1 LKIGTNITATIAANS
16 LARNERAVA
25 QSMQRLS
32 TGVKI
37 NSAADDA
44 AGLAMVDRM
53 TAQSKGLSQAA
64 QNANDAI
71 GMIQTA
77 DGAIGGVAEML
88 QRMRELSVQA
98 VSDTN
103 TARDRQALD
112 LEYQALKSEITRV
125 FNQTQWN
132 GQNLLDGSHFGA
144 TTSFQVGA
152 NVSQT
157 IDMSM
162 GAFSTATLGRTT
174 NYGSHLSV
182 APASVEVS
190 QPTSSYVTTN
200 DTTGSWTQ
208 RGADID
214 GEAAGDESGW
224 STVMSNDGNTITIS
238 APRNDGAGTDSGHI
252 RVFDWN
258 GSAWVQRGPDIDG
271 ESKTFT
277 NGDFSSSSVSV
288 NGNVASIDGWDIH
301 LEQVKLGSLG
311 ASGPSTVAGYATPSD
326 STPAPTNGGRTSQGD
341 QNAPRWA
348 SYNYSADGNSL
359 RLYSNMTTASGGDVV
374 HGPYVVSKEPVYVAA
389 GSDLTFNWRAQGGSD
404 AFDVYAYALNTDTGE
419 TINLLNQTGS
429 GRGDSGWQ
437 TVNVDI
443 PTTGNYKF
451 VFVSGTFDETFGL
464 AAGASLYIDNVS
476 VGAADGALSYSQL
489 LANLTEAGSLTS
501 IAMSEDGNTV
511 SIADF
516 GAEST
521 AGQVRVYD
529 WNGSA
534 WIQKGTDL
542 VGEAPGDAVS
552 SISMSSDG
560 NTIVVGAS
568 YNDGNGTDAGHA
580 RVYDWNGSAWIQ
592 RGMDIDGQSPADYS
606 GRSVSISDDGNTM
619 ILSSP
624 GNNSNG
630 NDSGYVR
637 VFAWSGTAWTAMGYP
652 IVGELAEDR
661 VNNVSI
667 STDGKTI
674 ALGAAGNDGNGTDS
688 GHVRIYNWNGTAWIQ
703 RGADING
710 EAAADMSGYAVA
722 LSDAGDT
729 VAIGAP
735 GNDGNGSDSGHVRL
749 YDWDGSAWV
758 QRGGDINGEA
768 NNDRSGSSLSI
779 NSIGST
785 VIIGAPNNDGNGG
798 DSGHSRVY
806 NWPTTTTL
814 VHTTGIDALD
824 FNNRDLVEGDRIT
837 LTIAGGTQI
846 QGVVGAEGLDALLT
860 EMATQIAAQTNLF
873 TEAVAASGVL
883 TVSGLADGSSP
894 ASIIVTLEQ
903 FEALVTTA
911 ITTSSKATVSLQ
923 VIDNALTQMNLQR
936 ATYGATMNRL
946 EYAIDNLSDMLTNTQ
961 SSRSRIEDA
970 DYAKES
976 AELARTQII
985 QQAATAMV
993 AQANQ
998 QAKIVMDILN
1008 WNK

>member
-1 LKIGTNITATIAANS
+1 
-16 LARNERAVA
+16 
-25 QSMQRLS
+25 
-32 TGVKI
+32 
-37 NSAADDA
+37 
-44 AGLAMVDRM
+44 
-53 TAQSKGLSQAA
+53 
-64 QNANDAI
+64 
-71 GMIQTA
+71 
-77 DGAIGGVAEML
+77 
-88 QRMRELSVQA
+88 
-98 VSDTN
+98 
-103 TARDRQALD
+103 LD
-112 LEYQALKSEITRV
+112 LEYQALKSEVTRI
-125 FNQTQWN
+125 FSQTQWN
-132 GQNLLDGSHFGA
+132 GENLLDGSHFGA

-157 IDMSM
+157 IEMSL

-174 NYGSHLSV
+174 NYGSHLSA

-238 APRNDGAGTDSGHI
+238 APRNDGAGADSGHI
-252 RVFDWN
+252 RIFDWS
-258 GSAWVQRGPDIDG
+258 GSSWVQRGLDIDG
-271 ESKTFT
+271 EAKTFT

-311 ASGPSTVAGYATPSD
+311 ATGPSTVAGYATPSD
-326 STPAPTNGGRTSQGD
+326 STPNPTYGARISRGD
-341 QNAPRWA
+341 QNAPNSA
-348 SYNYSADGNSL
+348 SYNYSVNGSTL
-359 RLYSNMTTASGGDVV
+359 QMYSSTRVYGGDVL

-389 GSDLTFNWRAQGGSD
+389 GSDLSFEWRAQGGSD

-429 GRGDSGWQ
+429 GTNDSGWQ

-451 VFVSGTFDETFGL
+451 VFVSGTFDETFGTV
-464 AAGASLYIDNVS
+464 AGASLYIDNVN
-476 VGAADGALSYSQL
+476 VGAAPGALSYSQL
-489 LANLTEAGSLTS
+489 LANLTEAGALTS

-521 AGQVRVYD
+521 AGQVRVYSWD
-529 WNGSA
+529 GSA
-534 WIQKGTDL
+534 WIQKGADL

-552 SISMSSDG
+552 SISMSGDG
-560 NTIVVGAS
+560 DTIVMGAS

-580 RVYDWNGSAWIQ
+580 RVYDWNGSSWVQ
-592 RGMDIDGQSPADYS
+592 RSNDIDGQSAADYS
-606 GRSVSISDDGNTM
+606 GQSVSISDDGNTM
-619 ILSSP
+619 ALSSP

-630 NDSGYVR
+630 NDSGHVR
-637 VFAWSGTAWTAMGYP
+637 IFTWSGTAWIAVGNP
-652 IVGELAEDR
+652 IVGESAEDQI
-661 VNNVSI
+661 NNVSI
-667 STDGKTI
+667 STDGETI
-674 ALGAAGNDGNGTDS
+674 AVGATGNDGNGADS
-688 GHVRIYNWNGTAWIQ
+688 GHVRVYNWNGTAWTQI
-703 RGADING
+703 GDDING
-710 EAAADMSGYAVA
+710 EAAGDMSGYSVA

-735 GNDGNGSDSGHVRL
+735 ANDGSGSNAGHVRL
-749 YDWDGSAWV
+749 YDWNGTAWV
-758 QRGGDINGEA
+758 QRGADLDGEA
-768 NNDRSGSSLSI
+768 IDDRSGSSVSI

-785 VIIGAPNNDGNGG
+785 VVVGAPNNDGNGA
-798 DSGHSRVY
+798 DSGHSKVY
-806 NWPTTTTL
+806 DWPTTTAL
-814 VHTTGIDALD
+814 VHTAGVDVID

-837 LTIAGGTQI
+837 LTIAGGTEI
-846 QGVVGAEGLDALLT
+846 QGVIGTDGLDALLT
-860 EMATQIAAQTNLF
+860 DMATQIAAQTGLF
-873 TEAVAASGVL
+873 TAASAASGVL
-883 TVSGLADGSSP
+883 TISGLLDGSSP
-894 ASIIVTLEQ
+894 ASIAVSLEQ
-903 FEALVTTA
+903 FEAVVTTA
-911 ITTSSKATVSLQ
+911 INTSSQATISLQ
-923 VIDNALTQMNLQR
+923 VIDSALTQMNLQR
-936 ATYGATMNRL
+936 STYGATMNRL
-946 EYAIDNLSDMLTNTQ
+946 EYAIDNLSDMFTNTQ

-998 QAKIVMDILN
+998 QTKIVMDILN
-1008 WNK
+1008 WDK

>member
-1 LKIGTNITATIAANS
+1 MKIGTNITATIAATS
-16 LARNERAVA
+16 LAKNERAMA

-53 TAQSKGLSQAA
+53 TAQSKGLSQAV

-77 DGAIGGVAEML
+77 DGAISGVTDML

-103 TARDRQALD
+103 TASDRQALD
-112 LEYQALKSEITRV
+112 LEYQALKSEVTRI
-125 FNQTQWN
+125 FSQTQWN
-132 GQNLLDGSHFGA
+132 GENLLDGSHFGA

-157 IDMSM
+157 IEMSL

-174 NYGSHLSV
+174 NYGSHLSA

-238 APRNDGAGTDSGHI
+238 APRNDGAGADSGHI
-252 RVFDWN
+252 RIFDWS
-258 GSAWVQRGPDIDG
+258 GSSWVQRGLDIDG
-271 ESKTFT
+271 EAKTFT

-311 ASGPSTVAGYATPSD
+311 ATGPSTVAGYATPSD
-326 STPAPTNGGRTSQGD
+326 STPNPTYGARISRGD
-341 QNAPRWA
+341 QNAPNSA
-348 SYNYSADGNSL
+348 SYNYSVNGSTL
-359 RLYSNMTTASGGDVV
+359 QMYSSTSVYGGDVL

-389 GSDLTFNWRAQGGSD
+389 GSDLSFDWRAQGGSD

-429 GRGDSGWQ
+429 GTNDSGWQ

-451 VFVSGTFDETFGL
+451 VFVSGTFDETFGTV
-464 AAGASLYIDNVS
+464 AGASLYIDNVS
-476 VGAADGALSYSQL
+476 VGAAPGALSYSQL
-489 LANLTEAGSLTS
+489 LANLTEAGALTS

-521 AGQVRVYD
+521 AGQVRVYSWD
-529 WNGSA
+529 GSA
-534 WIQKGTDL
+534 WIQKGADL

-552 SISMSSDG
+552 SISMSGDG
-560 NTIVVGAS
+560 DTIVMGAS

-580 RVYDWNGSAWIQ
+580 RVYDWNGSSWVQ
-592 RGMDIDGQSPADYS
+592 RSNDIDGQSAADYS
-606 GRSVSISDDGNTM
+606 GQSVSISDDGNTM
-619 ILSSP
+619 ALSSP

-630 NDSGYVR
+630 NDSGHVR
-637 VFAWSGTAWTAMGYP
+637 IFTWSGTAWIAVGNP
-652 IVGELAEDR
+652 IVGESAEDQI
-661 VNNVSI
+661 NNVSI
-667 STDGKTI
+667 STDGETI
-674 ALGAAGNDGNGTDS
+674 AVGATGNDGNGADS
-688 GHVRIYNWNGTAWIQ
+688 GHVRVYNWNGTAWTQI
-703 RGADING
+703 GDDING
-710 EAAADMSGYAVA
+710 EAAGDMSGYSVA

-735 GNDGNGSDSGHVRL
+735 ANDGSGSNAGHVRL
-749 YDWDGSAWV
+749 YDWNGTAWV
-758 QRGGDINGEA
+758 QRGADLDGEA
-768 NNDRSGSSLSI
+768 IDDRSGSSVSI

-785 VIIGAPNNDGNGG
+785 VVVGAPNNDGNGA
-798 DSGHSRVY
+798 DSGHSKVY
-806 NWPTTTTL
+806 DWPTTTAL
-814 VHTTGIDALD
+814 VHTAGVDVID

-837 LTIAGGTQI
+837 LTIAGGTEI
-846 QGVVGAEGLDALLT
+846 QGVIGTDGLDALLT
-860 EMATQIAAQTNLF
+860 DMATQIAAQTGLF
-873 TEAVAASGVL
+873 TAASAASGVL
-883 TVSGLADGSSP
+883 TISGLLDGSSP
-894 ASIIVTLEQ
+894 ASIAVSLEQ
-903 FEALVTTA
+903 FEAVVTTA
-911 ITTSSKATVSLQ
+911 INTSSQATISLQ

-936 ATYGATMNRL
+936 STYGATMNRL
-946 EYAIDNLSDMLTNTQ
+946 EYAIDNLSDMFTNTQ

-998 QAKIVMDILN
+998 QTKIVMDILN
-1008 WNK
+1008 WDK

>member
-1 LKIGTNITATIAANS
+1 LKIGTNITATIAATS
-16 LARNERAVA
+16 LAKNERAMA

-53 TAQSKGLSQAA
+53 TAQSKGLSQAV

-77 DGAIGGVAEML
+77 DGAISGVTDML

-103 TARDRQALD
+103 TASDRQALD
-112 LEYQALKSEITRV
+112 LEYQALKSEVTRI
-125 FNQTQWN
+125 FSQTQWN
-132 GQNLLDGSHFGA
+132 GENLLDGSHFGA

-157 IDMSM
+157 IEMSL

-174 NYGSHLSV
+174 NYGSHLSA

-238 APRNDGAGTDSGHI
+238 APRNDGAGADSGHI
-252 RVFDWN
+252 RIFDWS
-258 GSAWVQRGPDIDG
+258 GSSWVQRGLDIDG
-271 ESKTFT
+271 EAKTFT

-311 ASGPSTVAGYATPSD
+311 ATGPSTVAGYATPSD
-326 STPAPTNGGRTSQGD
+326 STPNPTYGARISRGD
-341 QNAPRWA
+341 QNAPNSA
-348 SYNYSADGNSL
+348 SYNYSVNGSTL
-359 RLYSNMTTASGGDVV
+359 QMYSSTRVYGGDVL

-389 GSDLTFNWRAQGGSD
+389 GSDLSFEWRAQGGSD

-429 GRGDSGWQ
+429 GTNDSGWQ

-451 VFVSGTFDETFGL
+451 VFVSGTFDETFGTV
-464 AAGASLYIDNVS
+464 AGASLYIDNVN
-476 VGAADGALSYSQL
+476 VGAAPGALSYSQL
-489 LANLTEAGSLTS
+489 LANLTEAGALTS

-521 AGQVRVYD
+521 AGQVRVYSWD
-529 WNGSA
+529 GSA
-534 WIQKGTDL
+534 WIQKGADL

-552 SISMSSDG
+552 SISMSGDG
-560 NTIVVGAS
+560 DTIVMGAS

-580 RVYDWNGSAWIQ
+580 RVYDWNGSSWVQ
-592 RGMDIDGQSPADYS
+592 RSNDIDGQSAADYS
-606 GRSVSISDDGNTM
+606 GQSVSISDDGNTM
-619 ILSSP
+619 ALSSP

-630 NDSGYVR
+630 NDSGHVR
-637 VFAWSGTAWTAMGYP
+637 IFTWSGTAWIAVGNP
-652 IVGELAEDR
+652 IVGESAEDQI
-661 VNNVSI
+661 NNVSI
-667 STDGKTI
+667 STDGETI
-674 ALGAAGNDGNGTDS
+674 AVGATGNDGNGADS
-688 GHVRIYNWNGTAWIQ
+688 GHVRVYNWNGTAWTQI
-703 RGADING
+703 GDDING
-710 EAAADMSGYAVA
+710 EAAGDMSGYSVA

-735 GNDGNGSDSGHVRL
+735 ANDGSGSNAGHVRL
-749 YDWDGSAWV
+749 YDWNGTAWV
-758 QRGGDINGEA
+758 QRGADLDGEA
-768 NNDRSGSSLSI
+768 IDDRSGSSVSI

-785 VIIGAPNNDGNGG
+785 VVVGAPNNDGNGA
-798 DSGHSRVY
+798 DSGHSKVY
-806 NWPTTTTL
+806 DWPTTTAL
-814 VHTTGIDALD
+814 VHTAGVDVID

-837 LTIAGGTQI
+837 LTIAGGTEI
-846 QGVVGAEGLDALLT
+846 QGVIGTDGLDALLT
-860 EMATQIAAQTNLF
+860 DMATQIAAQTGLF
-873 TEAVAASGVL
+873 TAASAASGVL
-883 TVSGLADGSSP
+883 TISGLLDGSSP
-894 ASIIVTLEQ
+894 ASIAVSLEQ
-903 FEALVTTA
+903 FEAVVTTA
-911 ITTSSKATVSLQ
+911 INTSSQATISLQ

-936 ATYGATMNRL
+936 STYGATMNRL
-946 EYAIDNLSDMLTNTQ
+946 EYAIDNLSDMFTNTQ

-998 QAKIVMDILN
+998 QTKIVMDILN
-1008 WNK
+1008 WDK

>member
-1 LKIGTNITATIAANS
+1 M
-16 LARNERAVA
+16 A

-53 TAQSKGLSQAA
+53 TAQSKGLSQAV

-77 DGAIGGVAEML
+77 DGAISGVTEML

-98 VSDTN
+98 VGDTN
-103 TARDRQALD
+103 TAKDRQALD
-112 LEYQALKSEITRV
+112 LEYQALKSELSRV
-125 FNQTQWN
+125 FSHTQWN
-132 GQNLLDGSHFGA
+132 GENLLDGSHFGA

-152 NVSQT
+152 NLSQT
-157 IDMSM
+157 IDMSL

-174 NYGSHLSV
+174 NYGSHLSA

-200 DTTGSWTQ
+200 DTTGTWTQ
-208 RGADID
+208 RGTDID
-214 GEAAGDESGW
+214 GEATGDESGW
-224 STVMSNDGNTITIS
+224 STVMSNDGNTVTIS
-238 APRNDGAGTDSGHI
+238 APRNDGAGADSGHVRI
-252 RVFDWN
+252 FDWN
-258 GSAWVQRGPDIDG
+258 GSAWVQRGLDIDG
-271 ESKTFT
+271 EAKTFT

-311 ASGPSTVAGYATPSD
+311 ATGPSTVAGYATPSD
-326 STPAPTNGGRTSQGD
+326 STPTPTNGGRTSRGD
-341 QNAPRWA
+341 QNAPRSA
-348 SYNYSADGNSL
+348 SYNYSVDGSSL
-359 RLYSNMTTASGGDVV
+359 RMYSNMTTASGGDVV

-389 GSDLTFNWRAQGGSD
+389 GSDLSFEWRAQGGSD

-429 GRGDSGWQ
+429 GRNDSGWQ
-437 TVNVDI
+437 TVNVEI

-464 AAGASLYIDNVS
+464 AAGASLYIDNVN
-476 VGAADGALSYSQL
+476 VGAAPGALSYSQL

-501 IAMSEDGNTV
+501 IAMSEDGDTV

-521 AGQVRVYD
+521 AGQVRVYSWD
-529 WNGSA
+529 GSA
-534 WIQKGTDL
+534 WVQKGADL

-560 NTIVVGAS
+560 DTIVVGAS

-592 RGMDIDGQSPADYS
+592 RSNDLDGESSTDYS
-606 GRSVSISDDGNTM
+606 GQSVSISADGNTLA
-619 ILSSP
+619 LSSP

-637 VFAWSGTAWTAMGYP
+637 IYTWSGTSWTAVGNP
-652 IVGELAEDR
+652 IIGESAEDKF
-661 VNNVSI
+661 NKVSI
-667 STDGKTI
+667 STDGKTV
-674 ALGAAGNDGNGTDS
+674 AVGATGNDGNGADS
-688 GHVRIYNWNGTAWIQ
+688 GHVRVYSWNGTAWIQ
-703 RGADING
+703 LGADING
-710 EAAADMSGYAVA
+710 EAAGDISGYSVA

-735 GNDGNGSDSGHVRL
+735 ENDGNGSNAGHVRL
-749 YDWDGSAWV
+749 YDWNGSAWV
-758 QRGGDINGEA
+758 QRGADLDGEA
-768 NNDRSGSSLSI
+768 SDDRSGSSVSI
-779 NSIGST
+779 NSIGSS
-785 VIIGAPNNDGNGG
+785 VVVGAPKNDGNGA

-806 NWPTTTTL
+806 DWPTTTAL
-814 VHTTGIDALD
+814 VHTAGVDAID

-837 LTIAGGTQI
+837 LTIAGGTEV
-846 QGVVGAEGLDALLT
+846 QGVIGTDGLDALLT
-860 EMATQIAAQTNLF
+860 EMATQIAAQTSLF
-873 TEAVAASGVL
+873 TAASAASGVL
-883 TVSGLADGSSP
+883 TISGLLDGSSP
-894 ASIIVTLEQ
+894 AAITVSLEQ
-903 FEALVTTA
+903 FEAVVTTA
-911 ITTSSKATVSLQ
+911 INTSTEATVSLQ
-923 VIDNALTQMNLQR
+923 VIDNALVQINQQR
-936 ATYGATMNRL
+936 ATYGAVMNRL
-946 EYAIDNLSDMLTNTQ
+946 EYAIDNLSDMAASTQ
-961 SSRSRIEDA
+961 ASRSRIEDA

-1008 WNK
+1008 WDK

>member
-1 LKIGTNITATIAANS
+1 MKIGTNITATIAATS
-16 LARNERAVA
+16 LAKNERAMA

-53 TAQSKGLSQAA
+53 TAQSKGLSQAV

-77 DGAIGGVAEML
+77 DGPISGVTDML

-103 TARDRQALD
+103 TASDRQALD
-112 LEYQALKSEITRV
+112 LEYQALKSELTRI
-125 FNQTQWN
+125 FSQTQWN
-132 GQNLLDGSHFGA
+132 GENLLDGSHFGA

-157 IDMSM
+157 IEMSL

-174 NYGSHLSV
+174 NYGSHLSA

-238 APRNDGAGTDSGHI
+238 APRNDGAGADSGHI
-252 RVFDWN
+252 RIFDWS
-258 GSAWVQRGPDIDG
+258 GSSWVQRGLDIDG
-271 ESKTFT
+271 EAKTFT

-311 ASGPSTVAGYATPSD
+311 ATGPSTVAGYATPSD
-326 STPAPTNGGRTSQGD
+326 STPNPTYGARISRGD
-341 QNAPRWA
+341 QNAPNSA
-348 SYNYSADGNSL
+348 SYNYSVNGSTL
-359 RLYSNMTTASGGDVV
+359 QMYSSTRVYGGDVL

-389 GSDLTFNWRAQGGSD
+389 GSDLSFEWRAQGGSD

-429 GRGDSGWQ
+429 GTNDSGWQ

-451 VFVSGTFDETFGL
+451 VFVSGTFDETFGT
-464 AAGASLYIDNVS
+464 AAGASLYIDNVN
-476 VGAADGALSYSQL
+476 VGAAPGALSYSQL
-489 LANLTEAGSLTS
+489 LANLTEAGALTS

-521 AGQVRVYD
+521 AGQVRVYSWD
-529 WNGSA
+529 GSA
-534 WIQKGTDL
+534 WIQKGADL

-552 SISMSSDG
+552 SISMSGDG
-560 NTIVVGAS
+560 DTIVVGAS

-580 RVYDWNGSAWIQ
+580 RVYDWNGSSWVQ
-592 RGMDIDGQSPADYS
+592 RSNDIDGQSAADYS
-606 GRSVSISDDGNTM
+606 GQSVSISDDGNTM
-619 ILSSP
+619 ALSSP

-630 NDSGYVR
+630 NDSGHVR
-637 VFAWSGTAWTAMGYP
+637 IFTWSGTAWIAVGNP
-652 IVGELAEDR
+652 IVGESAEDQI
-661 VNNVSI
+661 NNVSI
-667 STDGKTI
+667 STDGETI
-674 ALGAAGNDGNGTDS
+674 AVGATGNDGNGADS
-688 GHVRIYNWNGTAWIQ
+688 GHVRVYNWNGTAWTQI
-703 RGADING
+703 GDDING
-710 EAAADMSGYAVA
+710 EAAGDMSGYSVA

-735 GNDGNGSDSGHVRL
+735 ANDGSGSNAGHVRL
-749 YDWDGSAWV
+749 YDWNGTAWV
-758 QRGGDINGEA
+758 QRGADLDGEA
-768 NNDRSGSSLSI
+768 IDDRSGSSVSI

-785 VIIGAPNNDGNGG
+785 VVVGAPNNDGNGA
-798 DSGHSRVY
+798 DSGHSKVY
-806 NWPTTTTL
+806 DWPTTTAL
-814 VHTTGIDALD
+814 VHTAGVDVID

-837 LTIAGGTQI
+837 LTIAGGTEI
-846 QGVVGAEGLDALLT
+846 QGVIGTDGLDALLT
-860 EMATQIAAQTNLF
+860 DMATQIAAQTGLF
-873 TEAVAASGVL
+873 TAASAASGVL
-883 TVSGLADGSSP
+883 TISGLLDGSSP
-894 ASIIVTLEQ
+894 ASIAVSLEQ
-903 FEALVTTA
+903 FEAVVTTA
-911 ITTSSKATVSLQ
+911 INTSSQATISLQ

-936 ATYGATMNRL
+936 STYGATMNRL
-946 EYAIDNLSDMLTNTQ
+946 EYAIDNLSDMFTNTQ

-998 QAKIVMDILN
+998 QTKIVMDILN
-1008 WNK
+1008 WDK

>member
-1 LKIGTNITATIAANS
+1 MKIGTNITATIAATS
-16 LARNERAVA
+16 LAKNERAMA

-53 TAQSKGLSQAA
+53 TAQSKGLSQAV

-77 DGAIGGVAEML
+77 DGAISGVTDML

-103 TARDRQALD
+103 TASDRQALD
-112 LEYQALKSEITRV
+112 LEYQALKSEVTRI
-125 FNQTQWN
+125 FSQTQWN
-132 GQNLLDGSHFGA
+132 GENLLDGSHFGA

-157 IDMSM
+157 IEMSL

-174 NYGSHLSV
+174 NYGSHLSA

-238 APRNDGAGTDSGHI
+238 APRNDGAGADSGHI
-252 RVFDWN
+252 RIFDWS
-258 GSAWVQRGPDIDG
+258 GSSWVQRGLDIDG
-271 ESKTFT
+271 EAKTFT

-311 ASGPSTVAGYATPSD
+311 ATGPSTVAGYATPSD
-326 STPAPTNGGRTSQGD
+326 STPNPTYGARISRGD
-341 QNAPRWA
+341 QNAPNSA
-348 SYNYSADGNSL
+348 SYNYSVNGSTL
-359 RLYSNMTTASGGDVV
+359 QMYSSTRVYGGDVL

-389 GSDLTFNWRAQGGSD
+389 GSDLSFEWRAQGGSD
-404 AFDVYAYALNTDTGE
+404 AFDVYAYALNADTGE

-429 GRGDSGWQ
+429 GTNDSGWQ

-451 VFVSGTFDETFGL
+451 VFVSGTFDETFGTV
-464 AAGASLYIDNVS
+464 AGASLYIDNVN
-476 VGAADGALSYSQL
+476 VGAAPGALSYSQL
-489 LANLTEAGSLTS
+489 LANLTEAGALTS

-521 AGQVRVYD
+521 AGQVRVYSWD
-529 WNGSA
+529 GSA
-534 WIQKGTDL
+534 WIQKGADL

-552 SISMSSDG
+552 SISMSGDG
-560 NTIVVGAS
+560 DTIVMGAS

-580 RVYDWNGSAWIQ
+580 RVYDWNGSSWVQ
-592 RGMDIDGQSPADYS
+592 RSNDIDGQSAADYS
-606 GRSVSISDDGNTM
+606 GQSVSISDDGNTM
-619 ILSSP
+619 ALSSP

-630 NDSGYVR
+630 NDSGHVR
-637 VFAWSGTAWTAMGYP
+637 IFTWSGTAWIAVGNP
-652 IVGELAEDR
+652 IVGESAEDQI
-661 VNNVSI
+661 NNVSI
-667 STDGKTI
+667 STDGETI
-674 ALGAAGNDGNGTDS
+674 AVGATGNDGNGADS
-688 GHVRIYNWNGTAWIQ
+688 GHVRVYNWNGTAWTQI
-703 RGADING
+703 GDDING
-710 EAAADMSGYAVA
+710 EAAGDMSGYSVA

-735 GNDGNGSDSGHVRL
+735 ANDGSGSNAGHVRL
-749 YDWDGSAWV
+749 YDWNGTAWV
-758 QRGGDINGEA
+758 QRGADLDGEA
-768 NNDRSGSSLSI
+768 IDDRSGSSVSI

-785 VIIGAPNNDGNGG
+785 VVVGAPNNDGNGA
-798 DSGHSRVY
+798 DSGHSKVY
-806 NWPTTTTL
+806 DWPTTTAL
-814 VHTTGIDALD
+814 VHTAGVDVID

-837 LTIAGGTQI
+837 LTIAGGTEI
-846 QGVVGAEGLDALLT
+846 QGVIGTDGLDALLT
-860 EMATQIAAQTNLF
+860 DMATQIAAQTGLF
-873 TEAVAASGVL
+873 TAASAASGVL
-883 TVSGLADGSSP
+883 TISGLLDGSSP
-894 ASIIVTLEQ
+894 ASIAVSLEQ
-903 FEALVTTA
+903 FEAVVTTA
-911 ITTSSKATVSLQ
+911 INTSSQATISLQ

-936 ATYGATMNRL
+936 STYGATMNRL
-946 EYAIDNLSDMLTNTQ
+946 EYAIDNLSDMFTNTQ

-998 QAKIVMDILN
+998 QTKIVMDILN
-1008 WNK
+1008 WDK

>member
-1 LKIGTNITATIAANS
+1 MKIGTNITATIAATS
-16 LARNERAVA
+16 LAKNERAMA

-53 TAQSKGLSQAA
+53 TAQSKGLSQAV

-77 DGAIGGVAEML
+77 DGAISGVTDML

-103 TARDRQALD
+103 TASDRQALD
-112 LEYQALKSEITRV
+112 LEYQALKSEVTRI
-125 FNQTQWN
+125 FSQTQWN
-132 GQNLLDGSHFGA
+132 GENLLDGSHFGA

-157 IDMSM
+157 IEMSL

-174 NYGSHLSV
+174 NYGSHLSA

-238 APRNDGAGTDSGHI
+238 APRNDGAGADSGHI
-252 RVFDWN
+252 RIFDWS
-258 GSAWVQRGPDIDG
+258 GSSWVQRGLDIDG
-271 ESKTFT
+271 EAKTFT

-311 ASGPSTVAGYATPSD
+311 ATGPSTVAGYATPSD
-326 STPAPTNGGRTSQGD
+326 STPNPTYGARISRGD
-341 QNAPRWA
+341 QNAPNSA
-348 SYNYSADGNSL
+348 SYNYSVNGSTL
-359 RLYSNMTTASGGDVV
+359 QMYSSTRVYGGDVL

-389 GSDLTFNWRAQGGSD
+389 GSDLSFEWRAQGGSD

-429 GRGDSGWQ
+429 GTNDSGWQ

-451 VFVSGTFDETFGL
+451 VFVSGTFDETFGTV
-464 AAGASLYIDNVS
+464 AGASLYIDNVN
-476 VGAADGALSYSQL
+476 VGAAPGALSYSQL
-489 LANLTEAGSLTS
+489 LANLTEAGALTS

-521 AGQVRVYD
+521 AGQVRVYSWD
-529 WNGSA
+529 GSA
-534 WIQKGTDL
+534 WIQKGADL

-552 SISMSSDG
+552 SISMSGDG
-560 NTIVVGAS
+560 DTIVMGAS

-580 RVYDWNGSAWIQ
+580 RVYDWNGSSWVQ
-592 RGMDIDGQSPADYS
+592 RSNDIDGQSAADYS
-606 GRSVSISDDGNTM
+606 GQSVSISDDGNTM
-619 ILSSP
+619 ALSSP

-630 NDSGYVR
+630 NDSGHVR
-637 VFAWSGTAWTAMGYP
+637 IFTWSGTAWIAVGNP
-652 IVGELAEDR
+652 IVGESAEDQI
-661 VNNVSI
+661 NNVSI
-667 STDGKTI
+667 STDGETI
-674 ALGAAGNDGNGTDS
+674 AVGATGNDGNGADS
-688 GHVRIYNWNGTAWIQ
+688 GHVRVYNWNGTAWTQI
-703 RGADING
+703 GDDING
-710 EAAADMSGYAVA
+710 EAAGDMSGYSVA

-735 GNDGNGSDSGHVRL
+735 ANDGSGSNAGHVRL
-749 YDWDGSAWV
+749 YDWNGTAWV
-758 QRGGDINGEA
+758 QRGADLDGEA
-768 NNDRSGSSLSI
+768 IDDRSGSSVSI

-785 VIIGAPNNDGNGG
+785 VVVGAPNNDGNGA
-798 DSGHSRVY
+798 DSGHSKVY
-806 NWPTTTTL
+806 DWPTTTAL
-814 VHTTGIDALD
+814 VHTAGVDVID

-837 LTIAGGTQI
+837 LTIAGGTEI
-846 QGVVGAEGLDALLT
+846 QGVIGTDSLDALLT
-860 EMATQIAAQTNLF
+860 DMATQIAAQTGLF
-873 TEAVAASGVL
+873 TAASAASGVL
-883 TVSGLADGSSP
+883 TISGLLDGSSP
-894 ASIIVTLEQ
+894 ASIAVSLEQ
-903 FEALVTTA
+903 FEAVVTTA
-911 ITTSSKATVSLQ
+911 INTSSQATISLQ
-923 VIDNALTQMNLQR
+923 VIDSALTQMNLQR
-936 ATYGATMNRL
+936 STYGATMNRL
-946 EYAIDNLSDMLTNTQ
+946 EYAIDNLSDMFTNTQ

-998 QAKIVMDILN
+998 QTKIVMDILN
-1008 WNK
+1008 WDK

>member
-1 LKIGTNITATIAANS
+1 MKIGTNITATIAATS
-16 LARNERAVA
+16 LAKNERAMA

-53 TAQSKGLSQAA
+53 TAQSKGLSQAV

-77 DGAIGGVAEML
+77 DGAISGVTDML

-103 TARDRQALD
+103 TASDRQALD
-112 LEYQALKSEITRV
+112 LEYQALKSEVTRI
-125 FNQTQWN
+125 FSQTQWN
-132 GQNLLDGSHFGA
+132 GENLLDGSHFGA

-157 IDMSM
+157 IEMSL

-174 NYGSHLSV
+174 NYGSHLSA

-238 APRNDGAGTDSGHI
+238 APRNDGAGADSGHI
-252 RVFDWN
+252 RIFDWS
-258 GSAWVQRGPDIDG
+258 GSSWVQRGLDIDG
-271 ESKTFT
+271 EAKTFT

-311 ASGPSTVAGYATPSD
+311 ATGPSTVAGYATPSD
-326 STPAPTNGGRTSQGD
+326 STPNPTYGARISRGD
-341 QNAPRWA
+341 QNAPNSA
-348 SYNYSADGNSL
+348 SYNYSVNGSTL
-359 RLYSNMTTASGGDVV
+359 QMYSSTSVYGGDVL

-389 GSDLTFNWRAQGGSD
+389 GSDLSFEWRAQGGSD

-429 GRGDSGWQ
+429 GTNDSGWQ

-451 VFVSGTFDETFGL
+451 VFVSGTFDETFGTL
-464 AAGASLYIDNVS
+464 AGASLYIDNVN
-476 VGAADGALSYSQL
+476 VGAAPGALSYSQL
-489 LANLTEAGSLTS
+489 LANLTEAGALTS

-521 AGQVRVYD
+521 AGQVRVYSWD
-529 WNGSA
+529 GSA
-534 WIQKGTDL
+534 WIQKGADL

-552 SISMSSDG
+552 SISMSGDG
-560 NTIVVGAS
+560 DTIVMGAS

-580 RVYDWNGSAWIQ
+580 RVYDWNGSSWVQ
-592 RGMDIDGQSPADYS
+592 RSNDIDGQSAADYS
-606 GRSVSISDDGNTM
+606 GQSVSISDDGNTM
-619 ILSSP
+619 ALSSP

-630 NDSGYVR
+630 NDSGHVR
-637 VFAWSGTAWTAMGYP
+637 IFTWSGTAWIAVGNP
-652 IVGELAEDR
+652 IVGESAEDQI
-661 VNNVSI
+661 NNVSI
-667 STDGKTI
+667 STDGETI
-674 ALGAAGNDGNGTDS
+674 AVGATGNDGNGADS
-688 GHVRIYNWNGTAWIQ
+688 GHVRVYNWNGTAWTQI
-703 RGADING
+703 GDDING
-710 EAAADMSGYAVA
+710 EAAGDMSGYSVA

-735 GNDGNGSDSGHVRL
+735 ANDGSGSNAGHVRL
-749 YDWDGSAWV
+749 YDWNGTAWV
-758 QRGGDINGEA
+758 QRGADLDGEA
-768 NNDRSGSSLSI
+768 IDDRSGSSVSI

-785 VIIGAPNNDGNGG
+785 VVVGAPNNDGNGA
-798 DSGHSRVY
+798 DSGHSKVY
-806 NWPTTTTL
+806 DWPTTTAL
-814 VHTTGIDALD
+814 VHTAGVDVID

-837 LTIAGGTQI
+837 LTIAGGTEI
-846 QGVVGAEGLDALLT
+846 QGVIGTDGLDALLT
-860 EMATQIAAQTNLF
+860 DMATQIAAQTGLF
-873 TEAVAASGVL
+873 TAASAASGVL
-883 TVSGLADGSSP
+883 TISGLLDGSSP
-894 ASIIVTLEQ
+894 ASIAVSLEQ
-903 FEALVTTA
+903 FEAVVTTA
-911 ITTSSKATVSLQ
+911 INTSSQATISLQ

-936 ATYGATMNRL
+936 STYGATMNRL
-946 EYAIDNLSDMLTNTQ
+946 EYAIDNLSDMFTNTQ

-998 QAKIVMDILN
+998 QTKIVMDILN
-1008 WNK
+1008 WDK

>member
-1 LKIGTNITATIAANS
+1 MKIGTNITATIAATS
-16 LARNERAVA
+16 LAKNERAMA

-53 TAQSKGLSQAA
+53 TAQSKGLSQAV

-77 DGAIGGVAEML
+77 DGAISGVTDML

-103 TARDRQALD
+103 TASDRQALD
-112 LEYQALKSEITRV
+112 LEYQALKSEVTRI
-125 FNQTQWN
+125 FSQTQWN
-132 GQNLLDGSHFGA
+132 GENLLDGSHFGA

-157 IDMSM
+157 IEMSL

-174 NYGSHLSV
+174 NYGSHLSA

-238 APRNDGAGTDSGHI
+238 APRNDGAGADSGHI
-252 RVFDWN
+252 RIFDWS
-258 GSAWVQRGPDIDG
+258 GSSWVQRGLDIDG
-271 ESKTFT
+271 EAKTFT

-311 ASGPSTVAGYATPSD
+311 ATGPSTVAGYATPSD
-326 STPAPTNGGRTSQGD
+326 STPNPTYGARISRGD
-341 QNAPRWA
+341 QNAPNSA
-348 SYNYSADGNSL
+348 SYNYSVNGSTL
-359 RLYSNMTTASGGDVV
+359 QMYSSTRVYGGDVL

-389 GSDLTFNWRAQGGSD
+389 GSDLSFEWRAQGGSD

-429 GRGDSGWQ
+429 GTNDSGWQ

-451 VFVSGTFDETFGL
+451 VFVSGTFDETFGTV
-464 AAGASLYIDNVS
+464 AGASLYIDNVN
-476 VGAADGALSYSQL
+476 VGAAPGALSYSQL
-489 LANLTEAGSLTS
+489 LANLTEAGALTS

-521 AGQVRVYD
+521 AGQVRVYSWD
-529 WNGSA
+529 GSA
-534 WIQKGTDL
+534 WIQKGADL

-552 SISMSSDG
+552 IISMSGDG
-560 NTIVVGAS
+560 DTIVMGAS

-580 RVYDWNGSAWIQ
+580 RVYDWNGSSWVQ
-592 RGMDIDGQSPADYS
+592 RSNDIDGQSAADYS
-606 GRSVSISDDGNTM
+606 GQSVSISDDGNTM
-619 ILSSP
+619 ALSSP

-630 NDSGYVR
+630 NDSGHVR
-637 VFAWSGTAWTAMGYP
+637 IFTWSGTAWIAVGNP
-652 IVGELAEDR
+652 IVGESAEDQI
-661 VNNVSI
+661 NNVSI
-667 STDGKTI
+667 STDGETI
-674 ALGAAGNDGNGTDS
+674 AVGATGNDGNGADS
-688 GHVRIYNWNGTAWIQ
+688 GHVRVYNWNGTAWTQI
-703 RGADING
+703 GDDING
-710 EAAADMSGYAVA
+710 EAAGDMSGYSVA

-735 GNDGNGSDSGHVRL
+735 ANDGSGSNAGHVRL
-749 YDWDGSAWV
+749 YDWNGTAWV
-758 QRGGDINGEA
+758 QRGADLDGEA
-768 NNDRSGSSLSI
+768 IDDRSGSSVSI

-785 VIIGAPNNDGNGG
+785 VVVGAPNNDGNGA
-798 DSGHSRVY
+798 DSGHSKVY
-806 NWPTTTTL
+806 DWPTTTAL
-814 VHTTGIDALD
+814 VHTAGVDVID

-837 LTIAGGTQI
+837 LTIAGGTEI
-846 QGVVGAEGLDALLT
+846 QGVIGTDGLDALLT
-860 EMATQIAAQTNLF
+860 DMATQIAAQTGLF
-873 TEAVAASGVL
+873 TAASAASGVL
-883 TVSGLADGSSP
+883 TISGLLDGSSP
-894 ASIIVTLEQ
+894 ASIAVSLEQ
-903 FEALVTTA
+903 FEAVVTTA
-911 ITTSSKATVSLQ
+911 INTSSQATISLQ

-936 ATYGATMNRL
+936 STYGATMNRL
-946 EYAIDNLSDMLTNTQ
+946 EYAIDNLSDMFTNTQ

-998 QAKIVMDILN
+998 QTKIVMDILN
-1008 WNK
+1008 WDK

>member
-1 LKIGTNITATIAANS
+1 M
-16 LARNERAVA
+16 A

-32 TGVKI
+32 TGLKI

-53 TAQSKGLSQAA
+53 TAQSKGLSQAV

-77 DGAIGGVAEML
+77 DGAISGVTDML

-103 TARDRQALD
+103 TASDRQALD
-112 LEYQALKSEITRV
+112 LEYQALKSELTRI
-125 FNQTQWN
+125 FSQTQWN
-132 GQNLLDGSHFGA
+132 GENLLDGSHFGA

-152 NVSQT
+152 NVLQT
-157 IDMSM
+157 IEMSL

-174 NYGSHLSV
+174 QYGSHLST
-182 APASVEVS
+182 APTSAQVS
-190 QPTSSYVTTN
+190 QPTSKYVTTN
-200 DTTGSWTQ
+200 DTTGTWTQ
-208 RGADID
+208 RGSDID

-238 APRNDGAGTDSGHI
+238 APRNDGAGADSGHI
-252 RVFDWN
+252 RIFDWS
-258 GSAWVQRGPDIDG
+258 GSSWVQRGLDIDG
-271 ESKTFT
+271 EAKTFT

-311 ASGPSTVAGYATPSD
+311 ATGPSTVAGYATPSD
-326 STPAPTNGGRTSQGD
+326 STPNPTYGARISRGD
-341 QNAPRWA
+341 QNAPNSA
-348 SYNYSADGNSL
+348 SYNYSVNGSTL
-359 RLYSNMTTASGGDVV
+359 QMYSSTRVYGGDVL

-389 GSDLTFNWRAQGGSD
+389 GSDLSFEWRAQGGSD

-429 GRGDSGWQ
+429 GTNDTGWQ
-437 TVNVDI
+437 TANVEI
-443 PTTGNYKF
+443 PATGNYKF
-451 VFVSGTFDETFGL
+451 VFVSGTFDETFGT
-464 AAGASLYIDNVS
+464 ASGASLYIDNVN
-476 VGAADGALSYSQL
+476 VGAAPGALSYSQL
-489 LANLTEAGSLTS
+489 LANLTEAGALTS
-501 IAMSEDGNTV
+501 IAMSEDGDTV

-521 AGQVRVYD
+521 AGQVRVYS

-534 WIQKGTDL
+534 WIQKGVDL
-542 VGEAPGDAVS
+542 VGESPGDAVS
-552 SISMSSDG
+552 SISMSGDG
-560 NTIVVGAS
+560 DTIVVGAS

-580 RVYDWNGSAWIQ
+580 RIYDWNGSSWVQ
-592 RGMDIDGQSPADYS
+592 RSNDIDGQSAADYS
-606 GRSVSISDDGNTM
+606 GQSVSISDDGNTM
-619 ILSSP
+619 ALSSP

-630 NDSGYVR
+630 NDSGHVR
-637 VFAWSGTAWTAMGYP
+637 IFTWSGTAWIAVGNP
-652 IVGELAEDR
+652 IVGESAEDQI
-661 VNNVSI
+661 NNVSI
-667 STDGKTI
+667 STDGETI
-674 ALGAAGNDGNGTDS
+674 AVGATGNDGNGADS
-688 GHVRIYNWNGTAWIQ
+688 GHVRVYNWNGTAWTQI
-703 RGADING
+703 GDDING
-710 EAAADMSGYAVA
+710 EAAGDMSGYSVA

-735 GNDGNGSDSGHVRL
+735 ANDGSGSNAGHVRL
-749 YDWDGSAWV
+749 YDWNGTAWV
-758 QRGGDINGEA
+758 QRGADLDGEA
-768 NNDRSGSSLSI
+768 IDDRSGSSVSI

-785 VIIGAPNNDGNGG
+785 VVVGAPNNDGNGA
-798 DSGHSRVY
+798 DSGHSKVY
-806 NWPTTTTL
+806 DWPTTTAL
-814 VHTTGIDALD
+814 VHTAGVDVID

-837 LTIAGGTQI
+837 LTIAGGTEI
-846 QGVVGAEGLDALLT
+846 QGVIGTDGLDALLT
-860 EMATQIAAQTNLF
+860 DMATQIAAQTGLF
-873 TEAVAASGVL
+873 TAASAASGVL
-883 TVSGLADGSSP
+883 TISGLLDGSSP
-894 ASIIVTLEQ
+894 ASIAVSLEQ
-903 FEALVTTA
+903 FEAVVTTA
-911 ITTSSKATVSLQ
+911 INTSSQATISLQ

-936 ATYGATMNRL
+936 STYGATMNRL
-946 EYAIDNLSDMLTNTQ
+946 EYAIDNLSDMFTNTQ

-998 QAKIVMDILN
+998 QTKIVMDILN
-1008 WNK
+1008 WDK

>member
-1 LKIGTNITATIAANS
+1 MKIGTNITATIAATS
-16 LARNERAVA
+16 LAKNERAMA

-53 TAQSKGLSQAA
+53 TAQSKGLSQAV

-77 DGAIGGVAEML
+77 DGAISGVTEML

-98 VSDTN
+98 VGDTN
-103 TARDRQALD
+103 TAKDRQALD
-112 LEYQALKSEITRV
+112 LEYQALKSELSRV
-125 FNQTQWN
+125 FSQTQWN
-132 GQNLLDGSHFGA
+132 GENLLDGSHFGA

-152 NVSQT
+152 NLSQT
-157 IDMSM
+157 IDMSL

-174 NYGSHLSV
+174 NYGSHLSA

-200 DTTGSWTQ
+200 DTTGTWTQ
-208 RGADID
+208 RGTDID
-214 GEAAGDESGW
+214 GEATGDESGW
-224 STVMSNDGNTITIS
+224 STVMSNDGNTVTIS
-238 APRNDGAGTDSGHI
+238 APRNDGAGADSGHVRI
-252 RVFDWN
+252 FDWN
-258 GSAWVQRGPDIDG
+258 GSAWVQRGLDIDG
-271 ESKTFT
+271 EAKTFT

-311 ASGPSTVAGYATPSD
+311 ATGPSTVAGYATPSD
-326 STPAPTNGGRTSQGD
+326 STPTPTNGGRTSRGD
-341 QNAPRWA
+341 QNAPRRA
-348 SYNYSADGNSL
+348 SYNYSVDGSSL
-359 RLYSNMTTASGGDVV
+359 RMYSNMTTASGGDVV

-389 GSDLTFNWRAQGGSD
+389 GSDLSFEWRAQGGSD

-429 GRGDSGWQ
+429 GRNDSGWQ
-437 TVNVDI
+437 TVNVEI

-464 AAGASLYIDNVS
+464 AAGASLYIDNVN
-476 VGAADGALSYSQL
+476 VGAAPGALSYSQL

-501 IAMSEDGNTV
+501 IAMSEDGTRV

-521 AGQVRVYD
+521 AGQVRVYSWD
-529 WNGSA
+529 GSA
-534 WIQKGTDL
+534 WVQKGADL

-560 NTIVVGAS
+560 DTIVVGAS

-580 RVYDWNGSAWIQ
+580 RVYDWNGSAWVQ
-592 RGMDIDGQSPADYS
+592 RSNDLDGESSTDYS
-606 GRSVSISDDGNTM
+606 GQSVSISADGNTLA
-619 ILSSP
+619 LSSP

-637 VFAWSGTAWTAMGYP
+637 IYTWSGSSWTAVGNP
-652 IVGELAEDR
+652 IIGESAEDKF
-661 VNNVSI
+661 NKVSI
-667 STDGKTI
+667 STDGKTV
-674 ALGAAGNDGNGTDS
+674 AVGATGNDGNGADS
-688 GHVRIYNWNGTAWIQ
+688 GHVRVYSWNGTAWIQ
-703 RGADING
+703 LGADING
-710 EAAADMSGYAVA
+710 EAAGDISGYSVA

-735 GNDGNGSDSGHVRL
+735 ENDGNGSNAGHVRL
-749 YDWDGSAWV
+749 YDWNGSAWV
-758 QRGGDINGEA
+758 QRGADLDGEA
-768 NNDRSGSSLSI
+768 SDDRSGSSVSI
-779 NSIGST
+779 NSIGSS
-785 VIIGAPNNDGNGG
+785 VVVGAPKNDGNGA

-806 NWPTTTTL
+806 DWPTTTAL
-814 VHTTGIDALD
+814 VHTAGVDAID

-837 LTIAGGTQI
+837 LTIAGGTEV
-846 QGVVGAEGLDALLT
+846 QGVIGTDGLDALLT
-860 EMATQIAAQTNLF
+860 EMAAQIAAQTSLF
-873 TEAVAASGVL
+873 TAASAASGVL
-883 TVSGLADGSSP
+883 TISGLLDGSSP
-894 ASIIVTLEQ
+894 AAITVSLEQ
-903 FEALVTTA
+903 FEAVVTTA
-911 ITTSSKATVSLQ
+911 INTSTEATVSLQ
-923 VIDNALTQMNLQR
+923 VIDNALVQINQQR
-936 ATYGATMNRL
+936 ATYGAVMNRL
-946 EYAIDNLSDMLTNTQ
+946 EYAIDNLGDMVASTQ
-961 SSRSRIEDA
+961 ASRSRIEDA

-1008 WNK
+1008 WDK

>member
-1 LKIGTNITATIAANS
+1 M
-16 LARNERAVA
+16 A

-53 TAQSKGLSQAA
+53 TAQSKGLSQAV

-77 DGAIGGVAEML
+77 DGAISGVTDML

-103 TARDRQALD
+103 TASDRQALD
-112 LEYQALKSEITRV
+112 LEYQALKSELTRI
-125 FNQTQWN
+125 FSQTQWN
-132 GQNLLDGSHFGA
+132 GENLLDGSHFGA

-157 IDMSM
+157 IEMSL

-174 NYGSHLSV
+174 NYGSHLSA

-238 APRNDGAGTDSGHI
+238 APRNDGAGADSGHI
-252 RVFDWN
+252 RIFDWS
-258 GSAWVQRGPDIDG
+258 GSSWVQRGLDIDG
-271 ESKTFT
+271 EAKTFT

-311 ASGPSTVAGYATPSD
+311 ATGPSTVAGYATPSD
-326 STPAPTNGGRTSQGD
+326 STPNPTYGARISRGD
-341 QNAPRWA
+341 QNAPNSA
-348 SYNYSADGNSL
+348 SYNYSVNGSTL
-359 RLYSNMTTASGGDVV
+359 QMYSSTRVYGGDVL

-389 GSDLTFNWRAQGGSD
+389 GSDLSFEWRAQGGSD

-429 GRGDSGWQ
+429 GTNDSGWQ

-451 VFVSGTFDETFGL
+451 VFVSGTFDETFGTV
-464 AAGASLYIDNVS
+464 AGASLYIDNVN
-476 VGAADGALSYSQL
+476 VGAAPGALSYSQL
-489 LANLTEAGSLTS
+489 LANLTEAGALTS

-521 AGQVRVYD
+521 AGQVRVYSWD
-529 WNGSA
+529 GSA
-534 WIQKGTDL
+534 WIQKGADL

-552 SISMSSDG
+552 SISMSGDG
-560 NTIVVGAS
+560 DTIVMGAS

-580 RVYDWNGSAWIQ
+580 RVYDWNGSSWVQ
-592 RGMDIDGQSPADYS
+592 RSNDIDGQSAADYS
-606 GRSVSISDDGNTM
+606 GQSVSISDDGNTM
-619 ILSSP
+619 ALSSP

-630 NDSGYVR
+630 NDSGHVR
-637 VFAWSGTAWTAMGYP
+637 IFTWSGTAWIAVGNP
-652 IVGELAEDR
+652 IVGESAEDQI
-661 VNNVSI
+661 NNVSI
-667 STDGKTI
+667 STDGETI
-674 ALGAAGNDGNGTDS
+674 AVGATGNDGNGADS
-688 GHVRIYNWNGTAWIQ
+688 GHVRVYNWNGTAWTQI
-703 RGADING
+703 GDDING
-710 EAAADMSGYAVA
+710 EAAGDMSGYSVA

-735 GNDGNGSDSGHVRL
+735 ANDGSGSNAGHVRL
-749 YDWDGSAWV
+749 YDWNGTAWV
-758 QRGGDINGEA
+758 QRGADLDGEA
-768 NNDRSGSSLSI
+768 IDDRSGSSVSI

-785 VIIGAPNNDGNGG
+785 VVVGAPNNDGNGA
-798 DSGHSRVY
+798 DSGHSKVY
-806 NWPTTTTL
+806 DWPTTTAL
-814 VHTTGIDALD
+814 VHTAGVDVID

-837 LTIAGGTQI
+837 LTIAGGTEI
-846 QGVVGAEGLDALLT
+846 QGVIGTDGLDALLT
-860 EMATQIAAQTNLF
+860 DMATQIAAQTGLF
-873 TEAVAASGVL
+873 TAASAASGVL
-883 TVSGLADGSSP
+883 TISGLLDGSSP
-894 ASIIVTLEQ
+894 ASIAVSLEQ
-903 FEALVTTA
+903 FEAVVTTA
-911 ITTSSKATVSLQ
+911 INTSSQATISLQ

-936 ATYGATMNRL
+936 STYGATMNRL
-946 EYAIDNLSDMLTNTQ
+946 EYAIDNLSDMFTNTQ

-998 QAKIVMDILN
+998 QTKIVMDILN
-1008 WNK
+1008 WDK

>member
-1 LKIGTNITATIAANS
+1 M
-16 LARNERAVA
+16 A

-53 TAQSKGLSQAA
+53 TAQSKGLSQAV

-77 DGAIGGVAEML
+77 DGAISGVTDML

-103 TARDRQALD
+103 TASDRQALD
-112 LEYQALKSEITRV
+112 LEYQALKSELTRI
-125 FNQTQWN
+125 FSQTQWN
-132 GQNLLDGSHFGA
+132 GENLLDGSHFGA

-157 IDMSM
+157 IEMSL
-162 GAFSTATLGRTT
+162 GEFSTATLGRTT
-174 NYGSHLSV
+174 NYGSHLSA

-238 APRNDGAGTDSGHI
+238 APRNDGAGADSGHI
-252 RVFDWN
+252 RIFDWS
-258 GSAWVQRGPDIDG
+258 GSSWVQRGLDIDG
-271 ESKTFT
+271 EAKTFT

-311 ASGPSTVAGYATPSD
+311 ATGPSTVAGYATPSD
-326 STPAPTNGGRTSQGD
+326 STPNPTYGARISRGD
-341 QNAPRWA
+341 QNAPNSA
-348 SYNYSADGNSL
+348 SYNYSVNGSTL
-359 RLYSNMTTASGGDVV
+359 QMYSSTRVYGGDVL

-389 GSDLTFNWRAQGGSD
+389 GSDLSFDWRAQGGSD

-429 GRGDSGWQ
+429 GTNDSGWQ

-451 VFVSGTFDETFGL
+451 VFVSGTFDETFGTV
-464 AAGASLYIDNVS
+464 AGASLYIDNVN
-476 VGAADGALSYSQL
+476 VGAAPGALSYSQL
-489 LANLTEAGSLTS
+489 LANLTEAGALTS

-521 AGQVRVYD
+521 AGQVRVYSWD
-529 WNGSA
+529 GSA
-534 WIQKGTDL
+534 WIQKGADL

-552 SISMSSDG
+552 SISMSGDG
-560 NTIVVGAS
+560 DTIVMGAS

-580 RVYDWNGSAWIQ
+580 RVYDWNGSSWVQ
-592 RGMDIDGQSPADYS
+592 RSNDIDGQSAADYS
-606 GRSVSISDDGNTM
+606 GQSVSISDDGNTM
-619 ILSSP
+619 ALSSP

-630 NDSGYVR
+630 NDSGHVR
-637 VFAWSGTAWTAMGYP
+637 IFTWSGTAWIAVGNP
-652 IVGELAEDR
+652 IVGESAEDQI
-661 VNNVSI
+661 NNVSI
-667 STDGKTI
+667 STDGETI
-674 ALGAAGNDGNGTDS
+674 AVGATGNDGNGADS
-688 GHVRIYNWNGTAWIQ
+688 GHVRVYNWNGTAWTQI
-703 RGADING
+703 GDDING
-710 EAAADMSGYAVA
+710 EAAGDMSGYSVA

-735 GNDGNGSDSGHVRL
+735 ANDGSGSNAGHVRL
-749 YDWDGSAWV
+749 YDWNGTAWV
-758 QRGGDINGEA
+758 QRGADLDGEA
-768 NNDRSGSSLSI
+768 IDDRSGSSVSI

-785 VIIGAPNNDGNGG
+785 VVVGAPNNDGNGA
-798 DSGHSRVY
+798 DSGHSKVY
-806 NWPTTTTL
+806 DWPTTTAL
-814 VHTTGIDALD
+814 VHTAGVDVID

-837 LTIAGGTQI
+837 LTIAGGTEI
-846 QGVVGAEGLDALLT
+846 QGVIGTDGLDALLT
-860 EMATQIAAQTNLF
+860 DMATQIAAQTGLF
-873 TEAVAASGVL
+873 TAASAASGVL
-883 TVSGLADGSSP
+883 TISGLLDGSSP
-894 ASIIVTLEQ
+894 ASIAVSLEQ
-903 FEALVTTA
+903 FEAVVTTA
-911 ITTSSKATVSLQ
+911 INTSSQATISLQ

-936 ATYGATMNRL
+936 STYGATMNRL
-946 EYAIDNLSDMLTNTQ
+946 EYAIDNLSDMFTNTQ

-998 QAKIVMDILN
+998 QTKIVMDILN
-1008 WNK
+1008 WDK

>member
-1 LKIGTNITATIAANS
+1 M
-16 LARNERAVA
+16 A

-32 TGVKI
+32 TGLKI

-53 TAQSKGLSQAA
+53 TAQSKGLSQAV

-77 DGAIGGVAEML
+77 DGAISGVTEML

-98 VSDTN
+98 VGDTN
-103 TARDRQALD
+103 TAKDRQALD
-112 LEYQALKSEITRV
+112 LEYQALKSELGRV
-125 FNQTQWN
+125 FSQTQWN
-132 GQNLLDGSHFGA
+132 GENLLDGSHFGA

-152 NVSQT
+152 NLSQT
-157 IDMSM
+157 IDMSL
-162 GAFSTATLGRTT
+162 GVFSTATLGRTT
-174 NYGSHLSV
+174 NYGSHLSA

-200 DTTGSWTQ
+200 DTTGTWTQ
-208 RGADID
+208 RGTDID
-214 GEAAGDESGW
+214 GEATGDESGW
-224 STVMSNDGNTITIS
+224 STVMSNDGNTVTIS
-238 APRNDGAGTDSGHI
+238 APRNDGAGADSGHVRI
-252 RVFDWN
+252 FDWN
-258 GSAWVQRGPDIDG
+258 GSAWVQRGLDIDG
-271 ESKTFT
+271 EAKTFT

-311 ASGPSTVAGYATPSD
+311 ATGPSTVAGYATPSD
-326 STPAPTNGGRTSQGD
+326 STPTPTNGGRTSRGD
-341 QNAPRWA
+341 QNAPRSA
-348 SYNYSADGNSL
+348 SYNYSVNGSTL
-359 RLYSNMTTASGGDVV
+359 RMYSNARVYGGDVL

-389 GSDLTFNWRAQGGSD
+389 GSDLSFDWRAQGGGD

-429 GRGDSGWQ
+429 GTNDSGWQ
-437 TVNVDI
+437 TVNVEI

-464 AAGASLYIDNVS
+464 AAGASLYIDNVN
-476 VGAADGALSYSQL
+476 VGAAPGALSYSQL

-501 IAMSEDGNTV
+501 IAMSEDGDTV

-521 AGQVRVYD
+521 AGQVRVYSWD
-529 WNGSA
+529 GSA
-534 WIQKGTDL
+534 WVQKGADL
-542 VGEAPGDAVS
+542 VGEALGDAVS

-560 NTIVVGAS
+560 DTIVVGAS

-580 RVYDWNGSAWIQ
+580 RVYDWNGSAWVQ
-592 RGMDIDGQSPADYS
+592 RSNDLDGESSTDYS
-606 GRSVSISDDGNTM
+606 GQSVSISADGNTLA
-619 ILSSP
+619 LSSP

-637 VFAWSGTAWTAMGYP
+637 IYTWSGTSWTAVGNP
-652 IVGELAEDR
+652 IIGESAEDKF
-661 VNNVSI
+661 NKVSI
-667 STDGKTI
+667 STDGKTV
-674 ALGAAGNDGNGTDS
+674 AVGATGNDGNGADS
-688 GHVRIYNWNGTAWIQ
+688 GHVRVYSWNGTAWIQ
-703 RGADING
+703 LGADING
-710 EAAADMSGYAVA
+710 EAAGDISGYSVA

-735 GNDGNGSDSGHVRL
+735 ENDGNGSNAGHVRL
-749 YDWDGSAWV
+749 YDWNGSAWV
-758 QRGGDINGEA
+758 QRGADLDGEA
-768 NNDRSGSSLSI
+768 SDDRSGSSVSI
-779 NSIGST
+779 NSIGSS
-785 VIIGAPNNDGNGG
+785 VVVGAPKNDGNGA

-806 NWPTTTTL
+806 DWPTTTAL
-814 VHTTGIDALD
+814 VHTAGVDAID

-837 LTIAGGTQI
+837 LTIAGGTEV
-846 QGVVGAEGLDALLT
+846 QGVIGTDGLDALLT
-860 EMATQIAAQTNLF
+860 EMAAQIEAQSGLF
-873 TEAVAASGVL
+873 TAASAAAGVL
-883 TVSGLADGSSP
+883 TFSGLTDGSSP
-894 ASIIVTLEQ
+894 AAIIVSLEQ
-903 FEALVTTA
+903 FEAVVTTA
-911 ITTSSKATVSLQ
+911 ITTASKATISLQ
-923 VIDNALTQMNLQR
+923 VIDNALTQVNLQR
-936 ATYGATMNRL
+936 ASYGAVMNRL
-946 EYAIDNLSDMLTNTQ
+946 EYAIDNLGDMAANTKA
-961 SSRSRIEDA
+961 SRSRIQDA

-985 QQAATAMV
+985 QQASTAMV

-998 QAKIVMDILN
+998 QARNVMDILN

>member
-1 LKIGTNITATIAANS
+1 
-16 LARNERAVA
+16 
-25 QSMQRLS
+25 M
-32 TGVKI
+32 
-37 NSAADDA
+37 
-44 AGLAMVDRM
+44 
-53 TAQSKGLSQAA
+53 
-64 QNANDAI
+64 
-71 GMIQTA
+71 
-77 DGAIGGVAEML
+77 
-88 QRMRELSVQA
+88 
-98 VSDTN
+98 
-103 TARDRQALD
+103 D
-112 LEYQALKSEITRV
+112 LEYQALKSEVTRI
-125 FNQTQWN
+125 FSQTQWN
-132 GQNLLDGSHFGA
+132 GENLLDGSHFGA

-157 IDMSM
+157 IEMSL

-174 NYGSHLSV
+174 NYGSHLSA

-238 APRNDGAGTDSGHI
+238 APRNDGAGADSGHI
-252 RVFDWN
+252 RIFDWS
-258 GSAWVQRGPDIDG
+258 GSSWVQRGLDIDG
-271 ESKTFT
+271 EAKTFT

-311 ASGPSTVAGYATPSD
+311 ATGPSTVAGYATPSD
-326 STPAPTNGGRTSQGD
+326 STPNPTYGARISRGD
-341 QNAPRWA
+341 QNAPNSA
-348 SYNYSADGNSL
+348 SYNYSVNGSTL
-359 RLYSNMTTASGGDVV
+359 QMYSSTRVYGGDVL

-389 GSDLTFNWRAQGGSD
+389 GSDLSFEWRAQGGSD

-429 GRGDSGWQ
+429 GTNDSGWQ

-451 VFVSGTFDETFGL
+451 VFVSGTFDETFGTV
-464 AAGASLYIDNVS
+464 AGASLYIDNVN
-476 VGAADGALSYSQL
+476 VGAAPGALSYSQL
-489 LANLTEAGSLTS
+489 LANLTEAGALTS
-501 IAMSEDGNTV
+501 IATSEDGNTV

-521 AGQVRVYD
+521 AGQVRVYSWD
-529 WNGSA
+529 GSA
-534 WIQKGTDL
+534 WIQKGADL

-552 SISMSSDG
+552 SISMSGDG
-560 NTIVVGAS
+560 DTIVMGAS

-580 RVYDWNGSAWIQ
+580 RVYDWNGSSWVQ
-592 RGMDIDGQSPADYS
+592 RSNDIDGQSAADYS
-606 GRSVSISDDGNTM
+606 GQSVSISDDGNTM
-619 ILSSP
+619 ALSSP

-630 NDSGYVR
+630 NDSGHVR
-637 VFAWSGTAWTAMGYP
+637 IFTWSGTAWIAVGNP
-652 IVGELAEDR
+652 IVGESAEDQI
-661 VNNVSI
+661 NNVSI
-667 STDGKTI
+667 STDGETI
-674 ALGAAGNDGNGTDS
+674 AVGATGNDGNGADS
-688 GHVRIYNWNGTAWIQ
+688 GHVRVYNWNGTAWTQI
-703 RGADING
+703 GDDING
-710 EAAADMSGYAVA
+710 EAAGDMSGYSVA

-735 GNDGNGSDSGHVRL
+735 ANDGSGSNAGHVRL
-749 YDWDGSAWV
+749 YDWNGTAWV
-758 QRGGDINGEA
+758 QRGADLDGEA
-768 NNDRSGSSLSI
+768 IDDRSGSSVSI

-785 VIIGAPNNDGNGG
+785 VVVGAPNNDGNGA
-798 DSGHSRVY
+798 DSGHSKVY
-806 NWPTTTTL
+806 DWPTTTAL
-814 VHTTGIDALD
+814 VHTAGVDVID

-837 LTIAGGTQI
+837 LTIAGGTEI
-846 QGVVGAEGLDALLT
+846 QGVIGTDGLDALLT
-860 EMATQIAAQTNLF
+860 DMATQIAAQTGLF
-873 TEAVAASGVL
+873 TAASAASGVL
-883 TVSGLADGSSP
+883 TISGLLDGSSP
-894 ASIIVTLEQ
+894 ASIAVSLEQ
-903 FEALVTTA
+903 FEAVVTTA
-911 ITTSSKATVSLQ
+911 INTSSQATISLQ

-936 ATYGATMNRL
+936 STYGATMNRL
-946 EYAIDNLSDMLTNTQ
+946 EYAIDNLSDMFTNTQ

-998 QAKIVMDILN
+998 QTKIVMDILN
-1008 WNK
+1008 WDK

>member
-1 LKIGTNITATIAANS
+1 MKIGTNITATIAATS
-16 LARNERAVA
+16 LAKNERAMA

-53 TAQSKGLSQAA
+53 TAQSKGLSQAV

-77 DGAIGGVAEML
+77 DGAISGVTDML

-103 TARDRQALD
+103 TASDRQALD
-112 LEYQALKSEITRV
+112 LEYQALKSELTRI
-125 FNQTQWN
+125 FSQTQWN
-132 GQNLLDGSHFGA
+132 GENLLDGSHFGA

-157 IDMSM
+157 IEMSL

-174 NYGSHLSV
+174 NYGSHLSA

-238 APRNDGAGTDSGHI
+238 APRNDGAGADSGHI
-252 RVFDWN
+252 RIFDWS
-258 GSAWVQRGPDIDG
+258 GSSWVQRGLDIDG
-271 ESKTFT
+271 EAKTFT

-311 ASGPSTVAGYATPSD
+311 ATGPSTVAGYATPSD
-326 STPAPTNGGRTSQGD
+326 STPNPTYGARISRGD
-341 QNAPRWA
+341 QNAPNSA
-348 SYNYSADGNSL
+348 SYNYSVNGSTL
-359 RLYSNMTTASGGDVV
+359 QMYSSTRVYGGDVL

-389 GSDLTFNWRAQGGSD
+389 GSDLSFEWRAQGGSD

-429 GRGDSGWQ
+429 GTNDSGWQ

-451 VFVSGTFDETFGL
+451 VFVSGTFDETFGTV
-464 AAGASLYIDNVS
+464 AGASLYIDNVN
-476 VGAADGALSYSQL
+476 VGAAPGALSYSQL
-489 LANLTEAGSLTS
+489 LANLTEAGALTS

-521 AGQVRVYD
+521 AGQVRVYSWD
-529 WNGSA
+529 GSA
-534 WIQKGTDL
+534 WIQKGADL

-552 SISMSSDG
+552 SISMSGDG
-560 NTIVVGAS
+560 DTIVMGAS

-580 RVYDWNGSAWIQ
+580 RVYDWNGSSWVQ
-592 RGMDIDGQSPADYS
+592 RSNDIDGQSAADYS
-606 GRSVSISDDGNTM
+606 GQSVSISDDGNTM
-619 ILSSP
+619 ALSSP

-630 NDSGYVR
+630 NDSGHVR
-637 VFAWSGTAWTAMGYP
+637 IFTWSGTAWIAVGNP
-652 IVGELAEDR
+652 IVGESAEDQI
-661 VNNVSI
+661 NNVSI
-667 STDGKTI
+667 STDGETI
-674 ALGAAGNDGNGTDS
+674 AVGATGNNGNGADS
-688 GHVRIYNWNGTAWIQ
+688 GHVRVYNWNGTAWTQI
-703 RGADING
+703 GDDING
-710 EAAADMSGYAVA
+710 EAAGDMSGYSVA

-735 GNDGNGSDSGHVRL
+735 ANDGSGSNAGHVRL
-749 YDWDGSAWV
+749 YDWNGTAWV
-758 QRGGDINGEA
+758 QRGADLDGEA
-768 NNDRSGSSLSI
+768 IDDRSGSSVSI

-785 VIIGAPNNDGNGG
+785 VVVGAPNNDGNGA
-798 DSGHSRVY
+798 DSGHSKVY
-806 NWPTTTTL
+806 DWPTTTAL
-814 VHTTGIDALD
+814 VHTAGVDVID

-837 LTIAGGTQI
+837 LTIAGGTEI
-846 QGVVGAEGLDALLT
+846 QGVIGTDGLDALLT
-860 EMATQIAAQTNLF
+860 DMATQIAAQTGLF
-873 TEAVAASGVL
+873 TAASAASGVL
-883 TVSGLADGSSP
+883 TISGLLDGSSP
-894 ASIIVTLEQ
+894 ASIAVSLEQ
-903 FEALVTTA
+903 FEAVVTTA
-911 ITTSSKATVSLQ
+911 INTSSQATISLQ

-936 ATYGATMNRL
+936 STYGATMNRL
-946 EYAIDNLSDMLTNTQ
+946 EYAIDNLSDMFTNTQ

-998 QAKIVMDILN
+998 QTKIVMDILN
-1008 WNK
+1008 WDK

>member
-1 LKIGTNITATIAANS
+1 MKIGTNITATIAATS
-16 LARNERAVA
+16 LAKNERAMA

-53 TAQSKGLSQAA
+53 TAQSKGLSQAV

-77 DGAIGGVAEML
+77 DGAISGVTDML

-103 TARDRQALD
+103 TASDRQALD
-112 LEYQALKSEITRV
+112 LEYQALKSELTRI
-125 FNQTQWN
+125 FSQTQWN
-132 GQNLLDGSHFGA
+132 GENLLDGSHFGA

-157 IDMSM
+157 IEMSL

-174 NYGSHLSV
+174 NYGSHLSA

-238 APRNDGAGTDSGHI
+238 APRNDGAGADSGHI
-252 RVFDWN
+252 RIFDWS
-258 GSAWVQRGPDIDG
+258 GSSWVQRGLDIDG
-271 ESKTFT
+271 EAKTFT

-311 ASGPSTVAGYATPSD
+311 ATGPSTVAGYATPSD
-326 STPAPTNGGRTSQGD
+326 STPNPTYGARISRGD
-341 QNAPRWA
+341 QNAPNSA
-348 SYNYSADGNSL
+348 SYNYSVNGSTL
-359 RLYSNMTTASGGDVV
+359 QMYSSTRVYGGDVL

-389 GSDLTFNWRAQGGSD
+389 GSDLSFEWRAQGGSD

-429 GRGDSGWQ
+429 GTNDSGWQ

-451 VFVSGTFDETFGL
+451 VFVSGTFDETFGTV
-464 AAGASLYIDNVS
+464 AGASLYIDNVN
-476 VGAADGALSYSQL
+476 VGAAPGALSYSQL
-489 LANLTEAGSLTS
+489 LANLTEAGALTS

-521 AGQVRVYD
+521 AGQVRVYSWD
-529 WNGSA
+529 GSA
-534 WIQKGTDL
+534 WIQKGADL

-552 SISMSSDG
+552 SISMSGDG
-560 NTIVVGAS
+560 DTIVMGAS

-580 RVYDWNGSAWIQ
+580 RVYDWNGSSWVQ
-592 RGMDIDGQSPADYS
+592 RSNDIDGQSAADYS
-606 GRSVSISDDGNTM
+606 GQSVSISDDGNTM
-619 ILSSP
+619 ALSSP

-630 NDSGYVR
+630 NDSGHVR
-637 VFAWSGTAWTAMGYP
+637 IFTWSGTAWIAVGNP
-652 IVGELAEDR
+652 IVGESAEDQI
-661 VNNVSI
+661 NNVSI
-667 STDGKTI
+667 STDGETI
-674 ALGAAGNDGNGTDS
+674 AVGATGNDGNGADS
-688 GHVRIYNWNGTAWIQ
+688 GHVRVYNWNGTAWTQI
-703 RGADING
+703 GDDING
-710 EAAADMSGYAVA
+710 EAAGDMSGYSVA

-735 GNDGNGSDSGHVRL
+735 ANDGSGSNAGHVRL
-749 YDWDGSAWV
+749 YDWNGTAWV
-758 QRGGDINGEA
+758 QRGADLDGEA
-768 NNDRSGSSLSI
+768 IDDRSGSSVSI

-785 VIIGAPNNDGNGG
+785 VVVGAPNNDGNGA
-798 DSGHSRVY
+798 DSGHSKVY
-806 NWPTTTTL
+806 DWPTTTAL
-814 VHTTGIDALD
+814 VHTAGVDVID

-837 LTIAGGTQI
+837 LTIAGGTEI
-846 QGVVGAEGLDALLT
+846 QGVIGTDGLDALLT
-860 EMATQIAAQTNLF
+860 DMATQIAAQTGLF
-873 TEAVAASGVL
+873 TAASAASGVL
-883 TVSGLADGSSP
+883 TISGLLDGSSP
-894 ASIIVTLEQ
+894 ASIAVSLEQ
-903 FEALVTTA
+903 FEAVVTTA
-911 ITTSSKATVSLQ
+911 INTSSQATISLQ

-936 ATYGATMNRL
+936 STYGATMNRL
-946 EYAIDNLSDMLTNTQ
+946 EYAIDNLSDMFTNTQ

-998 QAKIVMDILN
+998 QTKIVMDILN
-1008 WNK
+1008 WDK

>member
-1 LKIGTNITATIAANS
+1 MKIGTNITATIAATS
-16 LARNERAVA
+16 LAKNERAMA

-53 TAQSKGLSQAA
+53 TAQSKGLSQAV

-77 DGAIGGVAEML
+77 DGAISGVTDML

-103 TARDRQALD
+103 TASDRQALD
-112 LEYQALKSEITRV
+112 LEYQALKSEVTRI
-125 FNQTQWN
+125 FSQTQWN
-132 GQNLLDGSHFGA
+132 GENLLDGSHFGA

-157 IDMSM
+157 IEMSL

-174 NYGSHLSV
+174 NYGSHLSA

-214 GEAAGDESGW
+214 GEAVGDESGW

-238 APRNDGAGTDSGHI
+238 APRNDGAGADSGHI
-252 RVFDWN
+252 RIFDWS
-258 GSAWVQRGPDIDG
+258 GSSWVQRGLDIDG
-271 ESKTFT
+271 EAKTFT

-311 ASGPSTVAGYATPSD
+311 ATGPSTVAGYATPSD
-326 STPAPTNGGRTSQGD
+326 STPNPTYGARISRGD
-341 QNAPRWA
+341 QNAPNSA
-348 SYNYSADGNSL
+348 SYNYSVNGSTL
-359 RLYSNMTTASGGDVV
+359 QMYSSTRVYGGDVL

-389 GSDLTFNWRAQGGSD
+389 GSDLSFEWRAQGGSD

-429 GRGDSGWQ
+429 GTNDSGWQ

-451 VFVSGTFDETFGL
+451 VFVSGTFDETFGTV
-464 AAGASLYIDNVS
+464 AGASLYIDNVN
-476 VGAADGALSYSQL
+476 VGAAPGALSYSQL
-489 LANLTEAGSLTS
+489 LANLTEAGALTS
-501 IAMSEDGNTV
+501 IAMREDGNTV

-521 AGQVRVYD
+521 AGQVRVYSWD
-529 WNGSA
+529 GSA
-534 WIQKGTDL
+534 WIQKGADL

-552 SISMSSDG
+552 IISMSGDG
-560 NTIVVGAS
+560 DTIVMGAS

-580 RVYDWNGSAWIQ
+580 RVYDWNGSSWVQ
-592 RGMDIDGQSPADYS
+592 RSNDIDGQSAADYS
-606 GRSVSISDDGNTM
+606 GQSVSISDDGNTM
-619 ILSSP
+619 ALSSP

-630 NDSGYVR
+630 NDSGHVR
-637 VFAWSGTAWTAMGYP
+637 IFTWSGTAWIAVGNP
-652 IVGELAEDR
+652 IVGESAEDQI
-661 VNNVSI
+661 NNVSI
-667 STDGKTI
+667 STDGETI
-674 ALGAAGNDGNGTDS
+674 AVGATGNDGNGADS
-688 GHVRIYNWNGTAWIQ
+688 GHVRVYNWNGTAWTQI
-703 RGADING
+703 GDDING
-710 EAAADMSGYAVA
+710 EAAGDMSGYSVA

-735 GNDGNGSDSGHVRL
+735 ANDGSGSNAGHVRL
-749 YDWDGSAWV
+749 YDWNGTAWV
-758 QRGGDINGEA
+758 QRGADLDGEA
-768 NNDRSGSSLSI
+768 IDDRSGSSVSI

-785 VIIGAPNNDGNGG
+785 VVVGAPNNDGNGA
-798 DSGHSRVY
+798 DSGHSKVY
-806 NWPTTTTL
+806 DWPTTTAL
-814 VHTTGIDALD
+814 VHTAGVDVID

-837 LTIAGGTQI
+837 LTIAGGTEI
-846 QGVVGAEGLDALLT
+846 QGVIGTDGLDALLT
-860 EMATQIAAQTNLF
+860 DMATQIAAQTGLF
-873 TEAVAASGVL
+873 TAASAASGVL
-883 TVSGLADGSSP
+883 TISGLLDGSSP
-894 ASIIVTLEQ
+894 ASIAVSLEQ
-903 FEALVTTA
+903 FEAVVTTA
-911 ITTSSKATVSLQ
+911 INTSSQATISLQ

-936 ATYGATMNRL
+936 STYGATMNRL
-946 EYAIDNLSDMLTNTQ
+946 EYAIDNLSDMFTNTQ

-998 QAKIVMDILN
+998 QTKIVMDILN
-1008 WNK
+1008 WDK

>member
-1 LKIGTNITATIAANS
+1 M
-16 LARNERAVA
+16 A

-53 TAQSKGLSQAA
+53 TAQSKGLSQAV

-77 DGAIGGVAEML
+77 DGAISGVTDML

-103 TARDRQALD
+103 TASDRQALD
-112 LEYQALKSEITRV
+112 LEYQALKSEVTRI
-125 FNQTQWN
+125 FSQTQWN
-132 GQNLLDGSHFGA
+132 GENLLDGSHFGA

-157 IDMSM
+157 IEMSL

-174 NYGSHLSV
+174 NYGSHLSA

-238 APRNDGAGTDSGHI
+238 APRNDGAGADSGHI
-252 RVFDWN
+252 RIFDWS
-258 GSAWVQRGPDIDG
+258 GSSWVQRGLDIDG
-271 ESKTFT
+271 EAKTFT

-311 ASGPSTVAGYATPSD
+311 ATGPSTVAGYATPSD
-326 STPAPTNGGRTSQGD
+326 STPNPTYGARISRGD
-341 QNAPRWA
+341 QNAPNSA
-348 SYNYSADGNSL
+348 SYNYSVNGSTL
-359 RLYSNMTTASGGDVV
+359 QMYSSTRVYGGDVL

-389 GSDLTFNWRAQGGSD
+389 GSDLSFEWRAQGGSD

-429 GRGDSGWQ
+429 GTNDSGWQ

-451 VFVSGTFDETFGL
+451 VFVSGTFDETFGTV
-464 AAGASLYIDNVS
+464 AGASLYIDNVN
-476 VGAADGALSYSQL
+476 VGAAPGALSYSQL
-489 LANLTEAGSLTS
+489 LANLTEAGALTS

-521 AGQVRVYD
+521 AGQVRVYSWD
-529 WNGSA
+529 GSA
-534 WIQKGTDL
+534 WIQKGADL

-552 SISMSSDG
+552 SISMSGDG
-560 NTIVVGAS
+560 DTIVMGAS

-580 RVYDWNGSAWIQ
+580 RVYDWNGSSWVQ
-592 RGMDIDGQSPADYS
+592 RSNDIDGQSAADYS
-606 GRSVSISDDGNTM
+606 GQSVSISDDGNTM
-619 ILSSP
+619 ALSSP

-630 NDSGYVR
+630 NDSGHVR
-637 VFAWSGTAWTAMGYP
+637 IFTWSGTAWIAVGNP
-652 IVGELAEDR
+652 IVGESAEDQI
-661 VNNVSI
+661 NNVSI
-667 STDGKTI
+667 STDGETI
-674 ALGAAGNDGNGTDS
+674 AVGATGNDGNGADS
-688 GHVRIYNWNGTAWIQ
+688 GHVRVYNWNGTAWTQI
-703 RGADING
+703 GDDING
-710 EAAADMSGYAVA
+710 EAAGDMSGYSVA

-735 GNDGNGSDSGHVRL
+735 ANDGSGSNAGHVRL
-749 YDWDGSAWV
+749 YDWNGTAWV
-758 QRGGDINGEA
+758 QRGADLDGEA
-768 NNDRSGSSLSI
+768 IDDRSGSSVSI

-785 VIIGAPNNDGNGG
+785 VVVGAPNNDGNGA
-798 DSGHSRVY
+798 DSGHSKVY
-806 NWPTTTTL
+806 DWPTTTAL
-814 VHTTGIDALD
+814 VHTAGEDIID

-837 LTIAGGTQI
+837 LTIAGGTEI
-846 QGVVGAEGLDALLT
+846 QGVIGTDGLDALLT
-860 EMATQIAAQTNLF
+860 DMATQIAAQTGLF
-873 TEAVAASGVL
+873 TAASAASGVL
-883 TVSGLADGSSP
+883 TISGLLDGSSP
-894 ASIIVTLEQ
+894 ASIAVSLEQ
-903 FEALVTTA
+903 FEAVVTTA
-911 ITTSSKATVSLQ
+911 INTSSQATISLQ

-936 ATYGATMNRL
+936 STYGATMNRL
-946 EYAIDNLSDMLTNTQ
+946 EYAIDNLSDMFTNTQ

-998 QAKIVMDILN
+998 QTKIVMDILN
-1008 WNK
+1008 WDK

>member
-1 LKIGTNITATIAANS
+1 MKIGTNITATIAATS
-16 LARNERAVA
+16 LAKNERAMA

-53 TAQSKGLSQAA
+53 TAQSKGLSQAV

-77 DGAIGGVAEML
+77 DGAISGVTDML

-103 TARDRQALD
+103 TASDRQALD
-112 LEYQALKSEITRV
+112 LEYQALKSEVTRI
-125 FNQTQWN
+125 FSQTQWN
-132 GQNLLDGSHFGA
+132 GENLLDGSHFGA

-157 IDMSM
+157 IEMSL

-174 NYGSHLSV
+174 NYGSHLSA

-238 APRNDGAGTDSGHI
+238 APRNDGAGADSGHI
-252 RVFDWN
+252 RIFDWS
-258 GSAWVQRGPDIDG
+258 GSSWVQRGLDIDG
-271 ESKTFT
+271 EAKTFT

-311 ASGPSTVAGYATPSD
+311 ATGPSTVAGYATPSD
-326 STPAPTNGGRTSQGD
+326 STPNPTYGARISRGD
-341 QNAPRWA
+341 QNAPNSA
-348 SYNYSADGNSL
+348 SYNYSVNGSTL
-359 RLYSNMTTASGGDVV
+359 QMYSSTRVYGGDVL

-389 GSDLTFNWRAQGGSD
+389 GSDLSFEWRAQGGSD

-429 GRGDSGWQ
+429 GTNDSGWQ

-451 VFVSGTFDETFGL
+451 VFVSGTFDETFGTV
-464 AAGASLYIDNVS
+464 AGASLYIDNVN
-476 VGAADGALSYSQL
+476 VGAAPGALSYSQL
-489 LANLTEAGSLTS
+489 LANLTEAGALTS

-521 AGQVRVYD
+521 AGQVRVYSWD
-529 WNGSA
+529 GSA
-534 WIQKGTDL
+534 WIQKGADL

-552 SISMSSDG
+552 SISMSGDG
-560 NTIVVGAS
+560 DTIVMGAS

-580 RVYDWNGSAWIQ
+580 RVYDWNGSSWVQ
-592 RGMDIDGQSPADYS
+592 RSNDIDGQSAADYS
-606 GRSVSISDDGNTM
+606 GQSVSISDDGNTM
-619 ILSSP
+619 ALSSP

-630 NDSGYVR
+630 NDSGHVR
-637 VFAWSGTAWTAMGYP
+637 IFTWSGTAWIAVGNP
-652 IVGELAEDR
+652 IVGESAEDQI
-661 VNNVSI
+661 NNVSI
-667 STDGKTI
+667 STDGETI
-674 ALGAAGNDGNGTDS
+674 AVGATGNDGNGADS
-688 GHVRIYNWNGTAWIQ
+688 GHVRVYNWNGTAWTQI
-703 RGADING
+703 GDDING
-710 EAAADMSGYAVA
+710 EAAGDMSGYSVA

-735 GNDGNGSDSGHVRL
+735 ANDGSGSNAGHVRL
-749 YDWDGSAWV
+749 YDWNGTAWV
-758 QRGGDINGEA
+758 QRGADLDGEA
-768 NNDRSGSSLSI
+768 IDDRSGSSVSI

-785 VIIGAPNNDGNGG
+785 VVVGAPNNDGNGA
-798 DSGHSRVY
+798 DSGHSKVY
-806 NWPTTTTL
+806 DWPTTTAL
-814 VHTTGIDALD
+814 VHTAGVDVID

-837 LTIAGGTQI
+837 LTIAGGTEI
-846 QGVVGAEGLDALLT
+846 QGVIGTDGLDALLT
-860 EMATQIAAQTNLF
+860 DMATQIAAQTGLF
-873 TEAVAASGVL
+873 TAASAASGVL
-883 TVSGLADGSSP
+883 TISGLLDGSSP
-894 ASIIVTLEQ
+894 ASIAVSLEQ
-903 FEALVTTA
+903 FEAVVTTA
-911 ITTSSKATVSLQ
+911 INTSSQATISLQ

-936 ATYGATMNRL
+936 STYGATMNRL
-946 EYAIDNLSDMLTNTQ
+946 EYAIDNLSDMFTNTQ

-998 QAKIVMDILN
+998 QTKIVMDILN
-1008 WNK
+1008 WDK

>member
-1 LKIGTNITATIAANS
+1 MKIGTNITATIAATS
-16 LARNERAVA
+16 LAKNERAMA

-44 AGLAMVDRM
+44 AGLAMIDRM
-53 TAQSKGLSQAA
+53 TAQSKGLSQAV

-77 DGAIGGVAEML
+77 DGAISGVTDML

-103 TARDRQALD
+103 TASDRQALD
-112 LEYQALKSEITRV
+112 LEYQALKSEVTRI
-125 FNQTQWN
+125 FSQTQWN
-132 GQNLLDGSHFGA
+132 GENLLDGSHFGA

-157 IDMSM
+157 IEMSL

-174 NYGSHLSV
+174 NYGSHLSA

-238 APRNDGAGTDSGHI
+238 APRNDGAGADSGHI
-252 RVFDWN
+252 RIFDWS
-258 GSAWVQRGPDIDG
+258 GSSWVQRGLDIDG
-271 ESKTFT
+271 EAKTFT

-311 ASGPSTVAGYATPSD
+311 ATGPSTVAGYATPSD
-326 STPAPTNGGRTSQGD
+326 STPNPTYGARISRGD
-341 QNAPRWA
+341 QNAPNSA
-348 SYNYSADGNSL
+348 SYNYSVNGSTL
-359 RLYSNMTTASGGDVV
+359 QMYSSTSVYGGDVL

-389 GSDLTFNWRAQGGSD
+389 GSDLSFEWRAQGGSD

-429 GRGDSGWQ
+429 GTNDSGWQ

-451 VFVSGTFDETFGL
+451 VFVSGTFDETFGTV
-464 AAGASLYIDNVS
+464 AGASLYIDNVN
-476 VGAADGALSYSQL
+476 VGAAPGALSYSQL
-489 LANLTEAGSLTS
+489 LANLTEAGALTS

-521 AGQVRVYD
+521 AGQVRVYSWD
-529 WNGSA
+529 GSA
-534 WIQKGTDL
+534 WIQKGADL

-552 SISMSSDG
+552 SISMSGDG
-560 NTIVVGAS
+560 DTIVMGAS

-580 RVYDWNGSAWIQ
+580 RVYDWNGSSWVQ
-592 RGMDIDGQSPADYS
+592 RSNDIDGQSAADYS
-606 GRSVSISDDGNTM
+606 GQSVSISDDGNTM
-619 ILSSP
+619 ALSSP

-630 NDSGYVR
+630 NDSGHVR
-637 VFAWSGTAWTAMGYP
+637 IFTWSGTAWIAVGNP
-652 IVGELAEDR
+652 IVGESAEDQI
-661 VNNVSI
+661 NNVSI
-667 STDGKTI
+667 STDGETI
-674 ALGAAGNDGNGTDS
+674 AVGATGNDGNGADS
-688 GHVRIYNWNGTAWIQ
+688 GHVRVYNWNGTAWTQI
-703 RGADING
+703 GDDING
-710 EAAADMSGYAVA
+710 EAAGDMSGYSVA

-735 GNDGNGSDSGHVRL
+735 ANDGSGSNAGHVRL
-749 YDWDGSAWV
+749 YDWNGTAWV
-758 QRGGDINGEA
+758 QRGADLDGEA
-768 NNDRSGSSLSI
+768 IDDRSGSSVSI

-785 VIIGAPNNDGNGG
+785 VVVGAPNNDGNGA
-798 DSGHSRVY
+798 DSGHSKVY
-806 NWPTTTTL
+806 DWPTTTAL
-814 VHTTGIDALD
+814 VHTAGVDVID

-837 LTIAGGTQI
+837 LTIAGGTEI
-846 QGVVGAEGLDALLT
+846 QGVIGTDGLDALLT
-860 EMATQIAAQTNLF
+860 DMATQIAAQTGLF
-873 TEAVAASGVL
+873 TAASAASGVL
-883 TVSGLADGSSP
+883 TISGLLDGSSP
-894 ASIIVTLEQ
+894 ASIAVSLEQ
-903 FEALVTTA
+903 FEAVVTTA
-911 ITTSSKATVSLQ
+911 INTSSQATISLQ

-936 ATYGATMNRL
+936 STYGATMNRL
-946 EYAIDNLSDMLTNTQ
+946 EYAIDNLSDMFTNTQ

-998 QAKIVMDILN
+998 QTKIVMDILN
-1008 WNK
+1008 WDK

>member
-1 LKIGTNITATIAANS
+1 MKIGTNITATIAATS
-16 LARNERAVA
+16 LAKNERAMA

-32 TGVKI
+32 TGLKI
-37 NSAADDA
+37 NSAADDV

-53 TAQSKGLSQAA
+53 TAQSKGLSQAV

-77 DGAIGGVAEML
+77 DGAISGVTDML

-103 TARDRQALD
+103 TASDRQALD
-112 LEYQALKSEITRV
+112 LEYQALKSELTRI
-125 FNQTQWN
+125 FSQTQWN
-132 GQNLLDGSHFGA
+132 GENLLDGSHFGA

-157 IDMSM
+157 IEMSL

-174 NYGSHLSV
+174 NYGSHLSA

-238 APRNDGAGTDSGHI
+238 APRNDGAGADSGHI
-252 RVFDWN
+252 RIFDWS
-258 GSAWVQRGPDIDG
+258 GSSWVQRGLDIDG
-271 ESKTFT
+271 EAKTFT

-311 ASGPSTVAGYATPSD
+311 ATGPSTVAGYATPSD
-326 STPAPTNGGRTSQGD
+326 STPNPTYGARISRGD
-341 QNAPRWA
+341 QNAPNSA
-348 SYNYSADGNSL
+348 SYNYSVNGSTL
-359 RLYSNMTTASGGDVV
+359 QMYSSTRVYGGDVL

-389 GSDLTFNWRAQGGSD
+389 GSDLSFEWRAQGGSD

-429 GRGDSGWQ
+429 GTNDSGWQ

-451 VFVSGTFDETFGL
+451 VFVSGTFDETFGTV
-464 AAGASLYIDNVS
+464 AGASLYIDNVN
-476 VGAADGALSYSQL
+476 VGAAPGALSYSQL
-489 LANLTEAGSLTS
+489 LANLTEAGALTS

-521 AGQVRVYD
+521 AGQVRVYSWD
-529 WNGSA
+529 GSA
-534 WIQKGTDL
+534 WIQKGADL

-552 SISMSSDG
+552 SISMSGDG
-560 NTIVVGAS
+560 DTIVMGAS

-580 RVYDWNGSAWIQ
+580 RVYDWNGSSWVQ
-592 RGMDIDGQSPADYS
+592 RSNDIDGQSAADYS
-606 GRSVSISDDGNTM
+606 GQSVSISDDGNTM
-619 ILSSP
+619 ALSSP

-630 NDSGYVR
+630 NDSGHVR
-637 VFAWSGTAWTAMGYP
+637 IFTWSGTAWIAVGNP
-652 IVGELAEDR
+652 IVGESAEDQI
-661 VNNVSI
+661 NNVSI
-667 STDGKTI
+667 STDGETI
-674 ALGAAGNDGNGTDS
+674 AVGATGNDGNGADS
-688 GHVRIYNWNGTAWIQ
+688 GHVRVYNWNGTAWTQI
-703 RGADING
+703 GDDING
-710 EAAADMSGYAVA
+710 EAAGDMSGYSVA

-735 GNDGNGSDSGHVRL
+735 ANDGSGSNAGHVRL
-749 YDWDGSAWV
+749 YDWNGTAWV
-758 QRGGDINGEA
+758 QRGADLDGEA
-768 NNDRSGSSLSI
+768 IDDRSGSSVSI

-785 VIIGAPNNDGNGG
+785 VVVGAPNNDGNGA
-798 DSGHSRVY
+798 DSGHSKVY
-806 NWPTTTTL
+806 DWPTTTAL
-814 VHTTGIDALD
+814 VHTAGVDVID

-837 LTIAGGTQI
+837 LTIAGGTEI
-846 QGVVGAEGLDALLT
+846 QGVIGTDGLDALLT
-860 EMATQIAAQTNLF
+860 DMATQIAAQTGLF
-873 TEAVAASGVL
+873 TAASAASGVL
-883 TVSGLADGSSP
+883 TISGLLDGSSP
-894 ASIIVTLEQ
+894 ASIAVSLEQ
-903 FEALVTTA
+903 FEAVVTTA
-911 ITTSSKATVSLQ
+911 INTSSQATISLQ

-936 ATYGATMNRL
+936 STYGATMNRL
-946 EYAIDNLSDMLTNTQ
+946 EYAIDNLSDMFTNTQ

-998 QAKIVMDILN
+998 QTKIVMDILN
-1008 WNK
+1008 WDK

>member
-1 LKIGTNITATIAANS
+1 
-16 LARNERAVA
+16 
-25 QSMQRLS
+25 
-32 TGVKI
+32 
-37 NSAADDA
+37 
-44 AGLAMVDRM
+44 
-53 TAQSKGLSQAA
+53 
-64 QNANDAI
+64 
-71 GMIQTA
+71 
-77 DGAIGGVAEML
+77 
-88 QRMRELSVQA
+88 
-98 VSDTN
+98 
-103 TARDRQALD
+103 LD
-112 LEYQALKSEITRV
+112 LEYQALKSEVTRI
-125 FNQTQWN
+125 FSQTQWN
-132 GQNLLDGSHFGA
+132 GENLLDGSHFGA

-157 IDMSM
+157 IEMSL

-174 NYGSHLSV
+174 NYGSHLSA

-238 APRNDGAGTDSGHI
+238 APRNDGAGADSGHI
-252 RVFDWN
+252 RIFDWS
-258 GSAWVQRGPDIDG
+258 GSSWVQRGLDIDG
-271 ESKTFT
+271 EAKTFT

-311 ASGPSTVAGYATPSD
+311 ATGPSTVAGYATPSD
-326 STPAPTNGGRTSQGD
+326 STPNPTYGARISRGD
-341 QNAPRWA
+341 QNAPNSA
-348 SYNYSADGNSL
+348 SYNYSVNGSTL
-359 RLYSNMTTASGGDVV
+359 QMYSSTRVYGGDVL

-389 GSDLTFNWRAQGGSD
+389 GSDLSFEWRAQGGSD

-429 GRGDSGWQ
+429 GTNDSGWQ

-451 VFVSGTFDETFGL
+451 VFVSGTFDETFGT
-464 AAGASLYIDNVS
+464 AAGASLYIDNVN
-476 VGAADGALSYSQL
+476 VGAAPGALSYSQL
-489 LANLTEAGSLTS
+489 LANLTEAGALTS

-521 AGQVRVYD
+521 AGQVRVYSWD
-529 WNGSA
+529 GSA
-534 WIQKGTDL
+534 WIQKGADL

-552 SISMSSDG
+552 SISMSGDG
-560 NTIVVGAS
+560 DTIVMGAS

-580 RVYDWNGSAWIQ
+580 RVYDWNGSSWVQ
-592 RGMDIDGQSPADYS
+592 RSNDIDGQSAADYS
-606 GRSVSISDDGNTM
+606 GQSVSISDDGNTM
-619 ILSSP
+619 ALSSP

-630 NDSGYVR
+630 NDSGHVR
-637 VFAWSGTAWTAMGYP
+637 IFTWSGTAWIAVGNP
-652 IVGELAEDR
+652 IVGESAEDQI
-661 VNNVSI
+661 NNVSI
-667 STDGKTI
+667 STDGETI
-674 ALGAAGNDGNGTDS
+674 AVGATGNDGNGADS
-688 GHVRIYNWNGTAWIQ
+688 GHVRVYNWNGTAWTQI
-703 RGADING
+703 GDDING
-710 EAAADMSGYAVA
+710 EAAGDMSGYSVA

-735 GNDGNGSDSGHVRL
+735 ANDGSGSNAGHVRL
-749 YDWDGSAWV
+749 YDWNGTAWV
-758 QRGGDINGEA
+758 QRGADLDGEA
-768 NNDRSGSSLSI
+768 IDDRSGSSVSI

-785 VIIGAPNNDGNGG
+785 VVVGAPNNDGNGA
-798 DSGHSRVY
+798 DSGHSKVY
-806 NWPTTTTL
+806 DWPTTTAL
-814 VHTTGIDALD
+814 VHTAGVDVID

-837 LTIAGGTQI
+837 LTIAGGTEI
-846 QGVVGAEGLDALLT
+846 QGVIGTDGLDALLT
-860 EMATQIAAQTNLF
+860 DMATQIAAQTGLF
-873 TEAVAASGVL
+873 TAASAASGVL
-883 TVSGLADGSSP
+883 TISGLLDGSSP
-894 ASIIVTLEQ
+894 ASIAVSLEQ
-903 FEALVTTA
+903 FEAVVTTA
-911 ITTSSKATVSLQ
+911 INTSSQATISLQ

-936 ATYGATMNRL
+936 STYGATMNRL
-946 EYAIDNLSDMLTNTQ
+946 EYAIDNLSDMFTNTQ

-998 QAKIVMDILN
+998 QTKIVMDILN
-1008 WNK
+1008 WDK

>member
-1 LKIGTNITATIAANS
+1 M
-16 LARNERAVA
+16 A

-53 TAQSKGLSQAA
+53 TAQSKGLSQAV

-77 DGAIGGVAEML
+77 DGAISGVTDML

-103 TARDRQALD
+103 TASDRQALD
-112 LEYQALKSEITRV
+112 LEYQALKSEVTRI
-125 FNQTQWN
+125 FSQTQWN
-132 GQNLLDGSHFGA
+132 GENLLDGSHFGA

-157 IDMSM
+157 IEMSL

-174 NYGSHLSV
+174 NYGSHLSA

-238 APRNDGAGTDSGHI
+238 APRNDGAGADSGHI
-252 RVFDWN
+252 RIFDWS
-258 GSAWVQRGPDIDG
+258 GSSWVQRGLDIDG
-271 ESKTFT
+271 EAKTFT

-311 ASGPSTVAGYATPSD
+311 ATGPSTVAGYATPSD
-326 STPAPTNGGRTSQGD
+326 STPNPTYGARISRGD
-341 QNAPRWA
+341 QNAPNSA
-348 SYNYSADGNSL
+348 SYNYSVNGSTL
-359 RLYSNMTTASGGDVV
+359 QMYSSTRVYGGDVL

-389 GSDLTFNWRAQGGSD
+389 GSDLSFEWRAQGGSD

-429 GRGDSGWQ
+429 GTNDSGWQ

-451 VFVSGTFDETFGL
+451 VFVSGTFDETFGTV
-464 AAGASLYIDNVS
+464 AGASLYIDNVN
-476 VGAADGALSYSQL
+476 VGAAPGALSYSQL
-489 LANLTEAGSLTS
+489 LANLTEAGALTS

-521 AGQVRVYD
+521 AGQVRVYSWD
-529 WNGSA
+529 GSA
-534 WIQKGTDL
+534 WIQKGADL

-552 SISMSSDG
+552 SISMSGDG
-560 NTIVVGAS
+560 DTIVMGAS

-580 RVYDWNGSAWIQ
+580 RVYDWNGSSWVQ
-592 RGMDIDGQSPADYS
+592 RSNDIDGQSAADYS
-606 GRSVSISDDGNTM
+606 GQSVSISDDGNTM
-619 ILSSP
+619 ALSSP

-630 NDSGYVR
+630 NDSGHVR
-637 VFAWSGTAWTAMGYP
+637 IFTWSGTAWIAVGNP
-652 IVGELAEDR
+652 IVGESAEDQI
-661 VNNVSI
+661 NNVSI
-667 STDGKTI
+667 STDGETI
-674 ALGAAGNDGNGTDS
+674 AVGATGNDGNGADS
-688 GHVRIYNWNGTAWIQ
+688 GHVRVYNWNGTAWTQI
-703 RGADING
+703 GDDING
-710 EAAADMSGYAVA
+710 EAAGDMSGYSVA

-735 GNDGNGSDSGHVRL
+735 ANDGSGSNAGHVRL
-749 YDWDGSAWV
+749 YDWNGTAWV
-758 QRGGDINGEA
+758 QRGADLDGEA
-768 NNDRSGSSLSI
+768 IDDRSGSSVSI

-785 VIIGAPNNDGNGG
+785 VVVGAPNNDGNGA
-798 DSGHSRVY
+798 DSGHSKVY
-806 NWPTTTTL
+806 DWPTTTAL
-814 VHTTGIDALD
+814 VHTAGVDVID

-837 LTIAGGTQI
+837 LTIAGGTEI
-846 QGVVGAEGLDALLT
+846 QGVIGTDSLDALLT
-860 EMATQIAAQTNLF
+860 DMATQIAAQTGLF
-873 TEAVAASGVL
+873 TAASAASGVL
-883 TVSGLADGSSP
+883 TISGLLDGSSP
-894 ASIIVTLEQ
+894 ASIAVSLEQ
-903 FEALVTTA
+903 FEAVVTTA
-911 ITTSSKATVSLQ
+911 INTSSQATISLQ

-936 ATYGATMNRL
+936 STYGATMNRL
-946 EYAIDNLSDMLTNTQ
+946 EYAIDNLSDMFTNTQ

-998 QAKIVMDILN
+998 QTKIVMDILN
-1008 WNK
+1008 WDK

>member
-1 LKIGTNITATIAANS
+1 MKIGTNITATIAATS
-16 LARNERAVA
+16 LAKNERAMA

-53 TAQSKGLSQAA
+53 TAQSKGLSQAV

-77 DGAIGGVAEML
+77 DGAISGVTDML

-103 TARDRQALD
+103 TASDRQALD
-112 LEYQALKSEITRV
+112 LEYQALKSELTRI
-125 FNQTQWN
+125 FSQTQWN
-132 GQNLLDGSHFGA
+132 GENLLDGSHFGA

-157 IDMSM
+157 IEMSL

-174 NYGSHLSV
+174 NYGSHLSA

-238 APRNDGAGTDSGHI
+238 APRNDGAGADSGHI
-252 RVFDWN
+252 RIFDWS
-258 GSAWVQRGPDIDG
+258 GSSWVQRGLDIDG
-271 ESKTFT
+271 EAKTFT

-311 ASGPSTVAGYATPSD
+311 ATGPSTVAGYATPSD
-326 STPAPTNGGRTSQGD
+326 STPNPTYGARISRGD
-341 QNAPRWA
+341 QNAPNSA
-348 SYNYSADGNSL
+348 SYNYSVNGSTL
-359 RLYSNMTTASGGDVV
+359 QMYSSTSVYGGDVL

-389 GSDLTFNWRAQGGSD
+389 GSDLSFEWRAQGGSD

-429 GRGDSGWQ
+429 GTNDSGWQ

-451 VFVSGTFDETFGL
+451 VFVSGTFDETFGTV
-464 AAGASLYIDNVS
+464 AGASLYIDNVN
-476 VGAADGALSYSQL
+476 VGAAPGALSYSQL
-489 LANLTEAGSLTS
+489 LANLTEAGALTS

-521 AGQVRVYD
+521 AGQVRVYSWD
-529 WNGSA
+529 GSA
-534 WIQKGTDL
+534 WIQKGADL

-552 SISMSSDG
+552 SISMSGDG
-560 NTIVVGAS
+560 DTIVMGAS

-580 RVYDWNGSAWIQ
+580 RVYDWNGSSWVQ
-592 RGMDIDGQSPADYS
+592 RSNDIDGQSAADYS
-606 GRSVSISDDGNTM
+606 GQSVSISDDGNTM
-619 ILSSP
+619 ALSSP

-630 NDSGYVR
+630 NDSGHVR
-637 VFAWSGTAWTAMGYP
+637 IFTWSGTAWIAVGNP
-652 IVGELAEDR
+652 IVGESAEDQI
-661 VNNVSI
+661 NNVSI
-667 STDGKTI
+667 STDGETI
-674 ALGAAGNDGNGTDS
+674 AVGATGNDGNGADS
-688 GHVRIYNWNGTAWIQ
+688 GHVRVYNWNGTAWTQI
-703 RGADING
+703 GDDING
-710 EAAADMSGYAVA
+710 EAAGDMSGYSVA

-735 GNDGNGSDSGHVRL
+735 ANDGSGSNAGHVRL
-749 YDWDGSAWV
+749 YDWNGTAWV
-758 QRGGDINGEA
+758 QRGADLDGEA
-768 NNDRSGSSLSI
+768 IDDRSGSSVSI

-785 VIIGAPNNDGNGG
+785 VVVGAPNNDGNGA
-798 DSGHSRVY
+798 DSGHSKVY
-806 NWPTTTTL
+806 DWPTTTAL
-814 VHTTGIDALD
+814 VHTAGVDVID

-837 LTIAGGTQI
+837 LTIAGGTEI
-846 QGVVGAEGLDALLT
+846 QGVIGTDGLDALLT
-860 EMATQIAAQTNLF
+860 DMATQIAAQTGLF
-873 TEAVAASGVL
+873 TAASAASGVL
-883 TVSGLADGSSP
+883 TISGLLDGSSP
-894 ASIIVTLEQ
+894 ASIAVSLEQ
-903 FEALVTTA
+903 FEAVVTTA
-911 ITTSSKATVSLQ
+911 INTSSQATISLQ

-936 ATYGATMNRL
+936 STYGATMNRL
-946 EYAIDNLSDMLTNTQ
+946 EYAIDNLSDMFTNTQ

-998 QAKIVMDILN
+998 QTKIVMDILN
-1008 WNK
+1008 WDK

>member
-1 LKIGTNITATIAANS
+1 M
-16 LARNERAVA
+16 A

-32 TGVKI
+32 TGLKI

-53 TAQSKGLSQAA
+53 TAQSKGLSQAV

-77 DGAIGGVAEML
+77 DGAISGVTDML

-103 TARDRQALD
+103 TASDRQALD
-112 LEYQALKSEITRV
+112 LEYQALKSEVTRI
-125 FNQTQWN
+125 FSQTQWN
-132 GQNLLDGSHFGA
+132 GENLLDGSHFGA

-157 IDMSM
+157 IEMSL

-174 NYGSHLSV
+174 NYGSHLSA

-238 APRNDGAGTDSGHI
+238 APRNDGAGADSGHI
-252 RVFDWN
+252 RIFDWS
-258 GSAWVQRGPDIDG
+258 GSSWVQRGLDIDG
-271 ESKTFT
+271 EAKTFT

-311 ASGPSTVAGYATPSD
+311 ATGPSTVAGYATPSD
-326 STPAPTNGGRTSQGD
+326 STPNPTYGARISRGD
-341 QNAPRWA
+341 QNAPNSA
-348 SYNYSADGNSL
+348 SYNYSVNGSTL
-359 RLYSNMTTASGGDVV
+359 QMYSSTRVYGGDVL

-389 GSDLTFNWRAQGGSD
+389 GSDLSFEWRAQGGSD

-429 GRGDSGWQ
+429 GTNDSGWQ
-437 TVNVDI
+437 TVNVEI

-451 VFVSGTFDETFGL
+451 VFVSGTFDETFGTP
-464 AAGASLYIDNVS
+464 AGASLYIDNVN
-476 VGAADGALSYSQL
+476 VGAAPGALSYSQL
-489 LANLTEAGSLTS
+489 LANLTEAGALTS
-501 IAMSEDGNTV
+501 IAMSEDGDTV

-521 AGQVRVYD
+521 AGQVRVYS

-534 WIQKGTDL
+534 WIQKGVDL
-542 VGEAPGDAVS
+542 VGESPGDAVS
-552 SISMSSDG
+552 SISMSGDG
-560 NTIVVGAS
+560 DTIVVGAS

-580 RVYDWNGSAWIQ
+580 RIYDWNGSSWVQ
-592 RGMDIDGQSPADYS
+592 RSNDIDGQSAADYS
-606 GRSVSISDDGNTM
+606 GQSVSISDDGNTM
-619 ILSSP
+619 ALSSP

-630 NDSGYVR
+630 NDSGHVR
-637 VFAWSGTAWTAMGYP
+637 IFTWSGTAWIAVGNP
-652 IVGELAEDR
+652 IVGESAEDQI
-661 VNNVSI
+661 NNVSI
-667 STDGKTI
+667 STDGETI
-674 ALGAAGNDGNGTDS
+674 AVGATGNDGNGADS
-688 GHVRIYNWNGTAWIQ
+688 GHVRVYNWNGTAWTQI
-703 RGADING
+703 GDDING
-710 EAAADMSGYAVA
+710 EAAGDMSGYSVA

-735 GNDGNGSDSGHVRL
+735 ANDGSGSNAGHVRL
-749 YDWDGSAWV
+749 YDWNGTAWV
-758 QRGGDINGEA
+758 QRGADLDGEA
-768 NNDRSGSSLSI
+768 IDDRSGSSVSI

-785 VIIGAPNNDGNGG
+785 VVVGAPNNDGNGA
-798 DSGHSRVY
+798 DSGHSKVY
-806 NWPTTTTL
+806 DWPTTTAL
-814 VHTTGIDALD
+814 VHTAGVDVID

-837 LTIAGGTQI
+837 LTIAGGTEI
-846 QGVVGAEGLDALLT
+846 QGVIGTDGLDALLT
-860 EMATQIAAQTNLF
+860 DMATQIAAQTGLF
-873 TEAVAASGVL
+873 TAASAASGVL
-883 TVSGLADGSSP
+883 TISGLLDGSSP
-894 ASIIVTLEQ
+894 ASIAVSLEQ
-903 FEALVTTA
+903 FEAVVTTA
-911 ITTSSKATVSLQ
+911 INTSSQATISLQ

-936 ATYGATMNRL
+936 STYGATMNRL
-946 EYAIDNLSDMLTNTQ
+946 EYAIDNLSDMFTNTQ

-998 QAKIVMDILN
+998 QTKIVMDILN
-1008 WNK
+1008 WDK

>member
-1 LKIGTNITATIAANS
+1 MKIGTNITATIAATS
-16 LARNERAVA
+16 LAKNERAMA

-53 TAQSKGLSQAA
+53 TAQSKGLSQAV

-77 DGAIGGVAEML
+77 DGAISGVTDML

-103 TARDRQALD
+103 TASDRQALD
-112 LEYQALKSEITRV
+112 LEYQALKSELTRI
-125 FNQTQWN
+125 FSQTQWN
-132 GQNLLDGSHFGA
+132 GENLLDGSHFGA

-157 IDMSM
+157 IEMSL

-174 NYGSHLSV
+174 NYGSHLSA

-238 APRNDGAGTDSGHI
+238 APRNDGAGADSGHI
-252 RVFDWN
+252 RIFDWS
-258 GSAWVQRGPDIDG
+258 GSSWVQRGLDIDG
-271 ESKTFT
+271 EAKTFT

-311 ASGPSTVAGYATPSD
+311 ATGPSTVAGYATPSD
-326 STPAPTNGGRTSQGD
+326 STPNPTYGARISRGD
-341 QNAPRWA
+341 QNAPNSA
-348 SYNYSADGNSL
+348 SYNYSVNGSTL
-359 RLYSNMTTASGGDVV
+359 QMYSSTSVYGGDVL

-389 GSDLTFNWRAQGGSD
+389 GSDLSFDWRAQGGSD

-429 GRGDSGWQ
+429 GTNDSGWQ

-451 VFVSGTFDETFGL
+451 VFVSGTFDETFGTV
-464 AAGASLYIDNVS
+464 AGASLYIDNVN
-476 VGAADGALSYSQL
+476 VGAAPGALSYSQL
-489 LANLTEAGSLTS
+489 LANLTEAGALTS

-521 AGQVRVYD
+521 AGQVRVYSWD
-529 WNGSA
+529 GSA
-534 WIQKGTDL
+534 WIQKGADL

-552 SISMSSDG
+552 SISMSGDG
-560 NTIVVGAS
+560 DTIVMGAS

-580 RVYDWNGSAWIQ
+580 RVYDWNGSSWVQ
-592 RGMDIDGQSPADYS
+592 RSNDIDGQSAADYS
-606 GRSVSISDDGNTM
+606 GQSVSISDDGNTM
-619 ILSSP
+619 ALSSP

-630 NDSGYVR
+630 NDSGHVR
-637 VFAWSGTAWTAMGYP
+637 IFTWSGTAWIAVGNP
-652 IVGELAEDR
+652 IVGESAEDQI
-661 VNNVSI
+661 NNVSI
-667 STDGKTI
+667 STDGETI
-674 ALGAAGNDGNGTDS
+674 AVGATGNDGNGADS
-688 GHVRIYNWNGTAWIQ
+688 GHVRVYNWNGTAWTQI
-703 RGADING
+703 GDDING
-710 EAAADMSGYAVA
+710 EAAGDMSGYSVA

-735 GNDGNGSDSGHVRL
+735 ANDGSGSNAGHVRL
-749 YDWDGSAWV
+749 YDWNGTAWV
-758 QRGGDINGEA
+758 QRGADLDGEA
-768 NNDRSGSSLSI
+768 IDDRSGSSVSI

-785 VIIGAPNNDGNGG
+785 VVVGAPNNDGNGA
-798 DSGHSRVY
+798 DSGHSKVY
-806 NWPTTTTL
+806 DWPTTTAL
-814 VHTTGIDALD
+814 VHTAGVDVID

-837 LTIAGGTQI
+837 LTIAGGTEI
-846 QGVVGAEGLDALLT
+846 QGVIGTDGLDALLT
-860 EMATQIAAQTNLF
+860 DMATQIAAQTGLF
-873 TEAVAASGVL
+873 TAASAASGVL
-883 TVSGLADGSSP
+883 TISGLLDGSSP
-894 ASIIVTLEQ
+894 ASIAVSLEQ
-903 FEALVTTA
+903 FEAVVTTA
-911 ITTSSKATVSLQ
+911 INTSSQATISLQ

-936 ATYGATMNRL
+936 STYGATMNRL
-946 EYAIDNLSDMLTNTQ
+946 EYAIDNLSDMFTNTQ

-998 QAKIVMDILN
+998 QTKIVMDILN
-1008 WNK
+1008 WDK

>member
-1 LKIGTNITATIAANS
+1 M
-16 LARNERAVA
+16 A

-53 TAQSKGLSQAA
+53 TAQSKGLSQAV

-77 DGAIGGVAEML
+77 DGAISGVTDML

-103 TARDRQALD
+103 TASDRQALD
-112 LEYQALKSEITRV
+112 LEYQALKSEVTRI
-125 FNQTQWN
+125 FSQTQWN
-132 GQNLLDGSHFGA
+132 GENLLDGSHFGA

-157 IDMSM
+157 IEMSL

-174 NYGSHLSV
+174 NYGSHLSA

-238 APRNDGAGTDSGHI
+238 APRNDGAGADSGHI
-252 RVFDWN
+252 RIFDWS
-258 GSAWVQRGPDIDG
+258 GSSWVQRGLDIDG
-271 ESKTFT
+271 EAKTFT

-311 ASGPSTVAGYATPSD
+311 ATGPSTVAGYATPSD
-326 STPAPTNGGRTSQGD
+326 STPNPTYGARISRGD
-341 QNAPRWA
+341 QNAPNSA
-348 SYNYSADGNSL
+348 SYNYSVNGSTL
-359 RLYSNMTTASGGDVV
+359 QMYSSTRVYGGDVL

-389 GSDLTFNWRAQGGSD
+389 GSDLSFEWRAQGGSD

-429 GRGDSGWQ
+429 GTNDSGWQ

-451 VFVSGTFDETFGL
+451 VFVSGTFDETFGTV
-464 AAGASLYIDNVS
+464 AGASLYIDNVN
-476 VGAADGALSYSQL
+476 VGAAPGALSYSQL
-489 LANLTEAGSLTS
+489 LANLTEAGALTS

-521 AGQVRVYD
+521 AGQVRVYSWD
-529 WNGSA
+529 GSA
-534 WIQKGTDL
+534 WIQKGADL

-552 SISMSSDG
+552 SISMSGDG
-560 NTIVVGAS
+560 DTIVMGAS

-580 RVYDWNGSAWIQ
+580 RVYDWNGSSWVQ
-592 RGMDIDGQSPADYS
+592 RSNDIDGQSAADYS
-606 GRSVSISDDGNTM
+606 GQSVSISDDGNTM
-619 ILSSP
+619 ALSSP

-630 NDSGYVR
+630 NDSGHVR
-637 VFAWSGTAWTAMGYP
+637 IFTWSGTAWIAVGNP
-652 IVGELAEDR
+652 IVGESAEDQI
-661 VNNVSI
+661 NNVSI
-667 STDGKTI
+667 STDGETI
-674 ALGAAGNDGNGTDS
+674 AVGATGNDGNGADS
-688 GHVRIYNWNGTAWIQ
+688 GHVRVYNWNGTAWTQI
-703 RGADING
+703 GDDING
-710 EAAADMSGYAVA
+710 EAAGDMSGYSVA

-735 GNDGNGSDSGHVRL
+735 ANDGSGSNAGHVRL
-749 YDWDGSAWV
+749 YDWNGTAWV
-758 QRGGDINGEA
+758 QRGADLDGEA
-768 NNDRSGSSLSI
+768 IDDRSGSSVSI

-785 VIIGAPNNDGNGG
+785 VVVGAPNNDGNGA
-798 DSGHSRVY
+798 DSGHSKVY
-806 NWPTTTTL
+806 DWPTTTAL
-814 VHTTGIDALD
+814 VHTAGVDVID

-837 LTIAGGTQI
+837 LTIAGGTEI
-846 QGVVGAEGLDALLT
+846 QGVIGTDGLDALLT
-860 EMATQIAAQTNLF
+860 DMATQIAAQTGLF
-873 TEAVAASGVL
+873 TAASAASGVL
-883 TVSGLADGSSP
+883 TISGLLDGSSP
-894 ASIIVTLEQ
+894 ASIAVSLEQ
-903 FEALVTTA
+903 FEAVVTTA
-911 ITTSSKATVSLQ
+911 INTSSQATISLQ

-936 ATYGATMNRL
+936 STYGATMNRL
-946 EYAIDNLSDMLTNTQ
+946 EYAIDNLSDMFTNTQ

-998 QAKIVMDILN
+998 QTKIVMDILN
-1008 WNK
+1008 WDK